1 MKRTTNLLF
10 AILLW
15 LVSSTPVMT
24 QTVNTNRFISINV
37 VKGQQIKLDFAADQA
52 ATPVKIVS
60 GSGEYNPT
68 VGTSWSGMQ
77 NYLADDSVMTVY
89 GDITKFDCSGNYN
102 NVTGIDLSHNTIITW
117 FSCGK
122 NSLQD
127 LIVSSN
133 KALKELYCYNNSIK
147 TLNLDSTTE
156 LTKLSCARNSISSLD
171 LSHNKKLKWLN
182 CSDNRLTGLD
192 VSSNILLEKIICHKN
207 NSLSTQAL
215 DRLYCSLPDRTGT
228 FSGYIEPIYDDSS
241 PNDSVVLATNS
252 QNALDKNWKVKYA
265 FDETD
270 IPATTGSYACT
281 TLHDSVNMDSYIKLN
296 VVRDSVIKL
305 NFAADQAATP
315 IMIVSGSNKYNLTIG
330 TSWVGIQNYLA
341 DDDVMTIYGDI
352 TKFNCSGNGNNIHD
366 ILNVAADTILTELIC
381 TDNNISLLNISRN
394 TQLRKLNC
402 ARNNIIA
409 LNDLA
414 NNVNLT
420 SLDCSNNLL
429 ARLDVSANF
438 LLEKIICHG
447 NIISSNTRLLDIIY
461 CLLPDRSVK
470 TTGYIQPLYDDRS
483 SDLDSVLATNSLNA
497 FNKNWKVS
505 YASDSTD
512 VSPTTGSYVCT
523 EVDTTRYIYLEV
535 KPNETLKLEF
545 LVDNIDDIIT
555 IVSGKNSK
563 TFRGN
568 FSIGQNYDCT
578 FTPDSTSMIIYGNV
592 NELNCIGNG
601 DKITALDI
609 SHNSGVTR
617 LMCDT
622 NNIAWLNLNGQ
633 ALTFLT
639 CSNNRLTNLD
649 VGGCLYLNFLNCSDN
664 QINDIKYLNT
674 LSNLNVLIC
683 NDNRLTSLIVNS
695 NNSTF
700 NSIACENNNFSS
712 TQAFDDLFCSLP
724 PVSCGYLS
732 IIYDSLS
739 NGHTE
744 LLASNKYNA
753 IRKDWIVMYASDSQN
768 IPHTTG
774 TYSCPNTFLDT
785 IVLGV
790 QRGKY
795 IKLRF
800 ASEFDHSQARVI
812 SGSTDTIIQIDTVW
826 TDTLRVMADADSM
839 IILSNIRNINRFS
852 CRDNG
857 ENILSIYISESKF
870 LEELDCANNNIRN
883 LSTISSDYLSKLDC
897 SNNQIKNLY
906 VNTGIST
913 LNCAHNQIE
922 TLFVRDI
929 DSSLEEL
936 DCSDNLI
943 DKLDISNNEKITYLN
958 CSGNNISVL
967 SLSNNPYIETLICAR
982 NNITSLDLMSNDIL
996 ESVDLSNNPQF
1007 CNLNISDTSVLKRIS
1022 LYGCNFSSCGLDSV
1036 FRALPRRLPTDS
1048 AVIFIKD
1055 STATNPGADGCRD
1068 TIASHRNWAVLNF
1081 KGNNSMDTIKN
1092 SFYTCVPN
1100 MNLNRAIRLGVV
1112 SGQTISVAIKAA
1124 ANNTHIRFTCGS
1136 TDTILTVDTSWSYWQ
1151 LPAKADNMVFF
1162 GDITRFNCN
1171 TNGNNITAISTKTNT
1186 ILEELRCIGNSIS
1199 ALDLSHNVELSEL
1212 YCLGNRLTSL
1222 DLSHNHKLTELA
1234 CYDNPQL
1241 QHIDVNGCYPLSRV
1255 VVYGC
1260 NLSDCGLD
1268 SLLRALPRRSSDNKG
1283 KIFIKDGT
1291 STNPG
1296 SGGCQDT
1303 IASHKNWVVLD
1314 YNGGSPDTIANTHYT
1329 CADTP
1334 TDNDRHLTN
1343 ETDIKI
1349 YPNPVA
1355 DILYLSATASTI
1367 HIYDIYGIEVA
1378 RATDTDKVGV
1388 SHLPDGVYIVRA
1400 DGTVAKMVKQ

>member
-215 DRLYCSLPDRTGT
+215 DLLYCSLPDRTGT

-281 TLHDSVNMDSYIKLN
+281 TLHDSVNMDRYITLT
-296 VVRDSVIKL
+296 VADGVGVYLDFRA
-305 NFAADQAATP
+305 AADNTH
-315 IMIVSGSNKYNLTIG
+315 IRIVSGSNIQNITIG
-330 TSWVGIQNYLA
+330 TNWLSLA
-341 DDDVMTIYGDI
+341 SYIADGTEMKIYGDL
-352 TKFNCSGNGNNIHD
+352 TVLDCGNNGANIQALD
-366 ILNVAADTILTELIC
+366 VTKNTALTELYC
-381 TDNNISLLNISRN
+381 HRNQLTALDVTKNTALTVLYCYRNQLTALDVTKNTALTTLYCYENQLTALDVTKNTALTKLYCYENQLTALDVTKNTDLVMLYCNEN
-394 TQLRKLNC
+394 QLT
-402 ARNNIIA
+402 A
-409 LNDLA
+409 
-414 NNVNLT
+414 
-420 SLDCSNNLL
+420 
-429 ARLDVSANF
+429 LDVS
-438 LLEKIICHG
+438 K
-447 NIISSNTRLLDIIY
+447 NTAL
-461 CLLPDRSVK
+461 
-470 TTGYIQPLYDDRS
+470 T
-483 SDLDSVLATNSLNA
+483 VLGCYNN
-497 FNKNWKVS
+497 
-505 YASDSTD
+505 
-512 VSPTTGSYVCT
+512 
-523 EVDTTRYIYLEV
+523 
-535 KPNETLKLEF
+535 
-545 LVDNIDDIIT
+545 
-555 IVSGKNSK
+555 
-563 TFRGN
+563 
-568 FSIGQNYDCT
+568 Q
-578 FTPDSTSMIIYGNV
+578 
-592 NELNCIGNG
+592 
-601 DKITALDI
+601 ITALDI
-609 SHNSGVTR
+609 TKDTVLTTLYCNENQLTTIDVTK
-617 LMCDT
+617 
-622 NNIAWLNLNGQ
+622 NIALTKLYCYKNQLTALDVTKNI
-633 ALTFLT
+633 ALTELY
-639 CSNNRLTNLD
+639 CYENRFTTLD
-649 VGGCLYLNFLNCSDN
+649 VT
-664 QINDIKYLNT
+664 KNT
-674 LSNLNVLIC
+674 AL
-683 NDNRLTSLIVNS
+683 
-695 NNSTF
+695 
-700 NSIACENNNFSS
+700 E
-712 TQAFDDLFCSLP
+712 
-724 PVSCGYLS
+724 
-732 IIYDSLS
+732 
-739 NGHTE
+739 
-744 LLASNKYNA
+744 
-753 IRKDWIVMYASDSQN
+753 
-768 IPHTTG
+768 
-774 TYSCPNTFLDT
+774 
-785 IVLGV
+785 VLGC
-790 QRGKY
+790 Y
-795 IKLRF
+795 
-800 ASEFDHSQARVI
+800 
-812 SGSTDTIIQIDTVW
+812 
-826 TDTLRVMADADSM
+826 
-839 IILSNIRNINRFS
+839 
-852 CRDNG
+852 
-857 ENILSIYISESKF
+857 
-870 LEELDCANNNIRN
+870 
-883 LSTISSDYLSKLDC
+883 
-897 SNNQIKNLY
+897 NNQIKALDVTKNTALTKLY
-906 VNTGIST
+906 
-913 LNCAHNQIE
+913 C
-922 TLFVRDI
+922 
-929 DSSLEEL
+929 
-936 DCSDNLI
+936 
-943 DKLDISNNEKITYLN
+943 Y
-958 CSGNNISVL
+958 
-967 SLSNNPYIETLICAR
+967 
-982 NNITSLDLMSNDIL
+982 
-996 ESVDLSNNPQF
+996 NNPQL
-1007 CNLNISDTSVLKRIS
+1007 NSLNIVGNNAIKNIYI
-1022 LYGCNFSSCGLDSV
+1022 YGCNFSACGLDSI
-1036 FRALPRRLPTDS
+1036 FRDLPQCLPTDS
-1048 AVIFIKD
+1048 AKILIK
-1055 STATNPGADGCRD
+1055 SNASTNPGTDGCRD

-1136 TDTILTVDTSWSYWQ
+1136 TDTILTVGTSWSYWQ
-1151 LPAKADNMVFF
+1151 LPAKADSMVFF

-1186 ILEELRCIGNSIS
+1186 ILEELQCIGNAIS
-1199 ALDLSHNVELSEL
+1199 TLDLSHNVELSEL

-1222 DLSHNHKLTELA
+1222 DLSHNHKLTKLA

-1334 TDNDRHLTN
+1334 TDNDRHPTN

-1355 DILYLSATASTI
+1355 DVLYLSATARTI
-1367 HIYDIYGIEVA
+1367 RVYNIYGIEVA
-1378 RATDTDKVGV
+1378 HATDTDKVGV

-1400 DGTVAKMVKQ
+1400 DGAVAKMVKQ

>member
-68 VGTSWSGMQ
+68 VGTYWSGMQ

-147 TLNLDSTTE
+147 TLDLDSTTE

-215 DRLYCSLPDRTGT
+215 DLLYCSLPDRTGT

-281 TLHDSVNMDSYIKLN
+281 TLHDSVNMDRYITLT
-296 VVRDSVIKL
+296 V
-305 NFAADQAATP
+305 ADGAYIYLDFKAATDNTH
-315 IMIVSGSNKYNLTIG
+315 IRIVSGSNIQNITIG
-330 TSWVGIQNYLA
+330 TDWLSLA
-341 DDDVMTIYGDI
+341 SYIADGTEMKIYGDVTVLDCRNNGANI
-352 TKFNCSGNGNNIHD
+352 QALDVTKNT
-366 ILNVAADTILTELIC
+366 ALTELYC
-381 TDNNISLLNISRN
+381 HRN
-394 TQLRKLNC
+394 QLT
-402 ARNNIIA
+402 A
-409 LNDLA
+409 
-414 NNVNLT
+414 
-420 SLDCSNNLL
+420 
-429 ARLDVSANF
+429 LDVSKNTA
-438 LLEKIICHG
+438 LTVLYCHR
-447 NIISSNTRLLDIIY
+447 NQLTALDVTKNTALTTLYCYENQLTALDITKNTALITLY
-461 CLLPDRSVK
+461 CNGNQLTALDVTK
-470 TTGYIQPLYDDRS
+470 NTALTTLSCYNNQ
-483 SDLDSVLATNSLNA
+483 
-497 FNKNWKVS
+497 
-505 YASDSTD
+505 
-512 VSPTTGSYVCT
+512 
-523 EVDTTRYIYLEV
+523 
-535 KPNETLKLEF
+535 
-545 LVDNIDDIIT
+545 
-555 IVSGKNSK
+555 
-563 TFRGN
+563 
-568 FSIGQNYDCT
+568 
-578 FTPDSTSMIIYGNV
+578 
-592 NELNCIGNG
+592 
-601 DKITALDI
+601 ITALDI
-609 SHNSGVTR
+609 TKDTVLKMLYCNENRITTLDVTKNTA
-617 LMCDT
+617 LTELYCHKNQLTTLDVTKNTDLVMLYCNENQLTALDVSKNTALTILGCYNNQITALDITKDT
-622 NNIAWLNLNGQ
+622 VLTTLYCNENQLTTLDVTKNIALTKLYCYKNQLTALDVTKNI
-633 ALTFLT
+633 ALTELY
-639 CSNNRLTNLD
+639 CYENRFTTLD
-649 VGGCLYLNFLNCSDN
+649 VT
-664 QINDIKYLNT
+664 KNT
-674 LSNLNVLIC
+674 AL
-683 NDNRLTSLIVNS
+683 
-695 NNSTF
+695 
-700 NSIACENNNFSS
+700 E
-712 TQAFDDLFCSLP
+712 
-724 PVSCGYLS
+724 
-732 IIYDSLS
+732 
-739 NGHTE
+739 
-744 LLASNKYNA
+744 
-753 IRKDWIVMYASDSQN
+753 
-768 IPHTTG
+768 
-774 TYSCPNTFLDT
+774 
-785 IVLGV
+785 VLGC
-790 QRGKY
+790 Y
-795 IKLRF
+795 
-800 ASEFDHSQARVI
+800 
-812 SGSTDTIIQIDTVW
+812 
-826 TDTLRVMADADSM
+826 
-839 IILSNIRNINRFS
+839 
-852 CRDNG
+852 
-857 ENILSIYISESKF
+857 
-870 LEELDCANNNIRN
+870 
-883 LSTISSDYLSKLDC
+883 
-897 SNNQIKNLY
+897 NNQIKALDVTKNTALTKLY
-906 VNTGIST
+906 
-913 LNCAHNQIE
+913 C
-922 TLFVRDI
+922 
-929 DSSLEEL
+929 
-936 DCSDNLI
+936 
-943 DKLDISNNEKITYLN
+943 Y
-958 CSGNNISVL
+958 
-967 SLSNNPYIETLICAR
+967 
-982 NNITSLDLMSNDIL
+982 
-996 ESVDLSNNPQF
+996 NNPQL
-1007 CNLNISDTSVLKRIS
+1007 NSLNIVGNNAIKNIYI
-1022 LYGCNFSSCGLDSV
+1022 YGCNFSACGLDSI
-1036 FRALPRRLPTDS
+1036 FRDLPQCLPTDS
-1048 AVIFIKD
+1048 AKILIK
-1055 STATNPGADGCRD
+1055 SNASTNPGTDGCRD

-1136 TDTILTVDTSWSYWQ
+1136 TDTILTVGTSWSYWQ
-1151 LPAKADNMVFF
+1151 LPAKADSMVFF

-1171 TNGNNITAISTKTNT
+1171 TNGNNITAISTKTNP
-1186 ILEELRCIGNSIS
+1186 ILEELQCIGNSIS

-1212 YCLGNRLTSL
+1212 YCLGNQLTSL
-1222 DLSHNHKLTELA
+1222 DLSHNHKLTKLA

-1349 YPNPVA
+1349 YPNPVT

-1400 DGTVAKMVKQ
+1400 DGAVAKMVKQ

>member
-215 DRLYCSLPDRTGT
+215 DLLYCSLPDRTGT

-252 QNALDKNWKVKYA
+252 RNALDKNWKVKYA

-281 TLHDSVNMDSYIKLN
+281 TLHDSVNMDSYITLT
-296 VVRDSVIKL
+296 VADGVGVYLDFRA
-305 NFAADQAATP
+305 AADNTH
-315 IMIVSGSNKYNLTIG
+315 IRIVSGSNIQNITIG
-330 TSWVGIQNYLA
+330 TNWLSLA
-341 DDDVMTIYGDI
+341 SYIADGTEMKIYGDL
-352 TKFNCSGNGNNIHD
+352 TVLDCGNNGANIQALD
-366 ILNVAADTILTELIC
+366 VTKNTALTELYC
-381 TDNNISLLNISRN
+381 HRNQLTALDVTKNTALTVLYCYRNQLTALDVTKNTALTTLYCYENQLTALDVTKNTALTKLYCYENQLTALDVTKNTDLVMLYCNEN
-394 TQLRKLNC
+394 QLT
-402 ARNNIIA
+402 A
-409 LNDLA
+409 
-414 NNVNLT
+414 
-420 SLDCSNNLL
+420 
-429 ARLDVSANF
+429 LDVS
-438 LLEKIICHG
+438 K
-447 NIISSNTRLLDIIY
+447 NTAL
-461 CLLPDRSVK
+461 
-470 TTGYIQPLYDDRS
+470 T
-483 SDLDSVLATNSLNA
+483 VLGCYNN
-497 FNKNWKVS
+497 
-505 YASDSTD
+505 
-512 VSPTTGSYVCT
+512 
-523 EVDTTRYIYLEV
+523 
-535 KPNETLKLEF
+535 
-545 LVDNIDDIIT
+545 
-555 IVSGKNSK
+555 
-563 TFRGN
+563 
-568 FSIGQNYDCT
+568 Q
-578 FTPDSTSMIIYGNV
+578 
-592 NELNCIGNG
+592 
-601 DKITALDI
+601 ITALDI
-609 SHNSGVTR
+609 TKDTVLTTLYCNENQLTTLDVTK
-617 LMCDT
+617 
-622 NNIAWLNLNGQ
+622 NIALTKLYCYKNQLTALDVTKNI
-633 ALTFLT
+633 ALTELY
-639 CSNNRLTNLD
+639 CYENRFTTLD
-649 VGGCLYLNFLNCSDN
+649 VT
-664 QINDIKYLNT
+664 KNT
-674 LSNLNVLIC
+674 AL
-683 NDNRLTSLIVNS
+683 
-695 NNSTF
+695 
-700 NSIACENNNFSS
+700 E
-712 TQAFDDLFCSLP
+712 
-724 PVSCGYLS
+724 
-732 IIYDSLS
+732 
-739 NGHTE
+739 
-744 LLASNKYNA
+744 
-753 IRKDWIVMYASDSQN
+753 
-768 IPHTTG
+768 
-774 TYSCPNTFLDT
+774 
-785 IVLGV
+785 VLGC
-790 QRGKY
+790 Y
-795 IKLRF
+795 
-800 ASEFDHSQARVI
+800 
-812 SGSTDTIIQIDTVW
+812 
-826 TDTLRVMADADSM
+826 
-839 IILSNIRNINRFS
+839 
-852 CRDNG
+852 
-857 ENILSIYISESKF
+857 
-870 LEELDCANNNIRN
+870 
-883 LSTISSDYLSKLDC
+883 
-897 SNNQIKNLY
+897 NNQIKALDVTKNTALTKLY
-906 VNTGIST
+906 
-913 LNCAHNQIE
+913 C
-922 TLFVRDI
+922 
-929 DSSLEEL
+929 
-936 DCSDNLI
+936 
-943 DKLDISNNEKITYLN
+943 Y
-958 CSGNNISVL
+958 
-967 SLSNNPYIETLICAR
+967 
-982 NNITSLDLMSNDIL
+982 
-996 ESVDLSNNPQF
+996 NNPQL
-1007 CNLNISDTSVLKRIS
+1007 NSLNIVGNNAIKNIYI
-1022 LYGCNFSSCGLDSV
+1022 YGCNFSACGLDSI
-1036 FRALPRRLPTDS
+1036 FRDLPQCLPTDS
-1048 AVIFIKD
+1048 AKILIK
-1055 STATNPGADGCRD
+1055 SNASTNPGTDGCRD

-1100 MNLNRAIRLGVV
+1100 MNLNRAIRLRVV

-1151 LPAKADNMVFF
+1151 LPAKADSMVFF

-1171 TNGNNITAISTKTNT
+1171 TNGNNITAISTKTNP
-1186 ILEELRCIGNSIS
+1186 ILEELQCIGNAIS
-1199 ALDLSHNVELSEL
+1199 TLDLSHNVELSEL

-1222 DLSHNHKLTELA
+1222 DLSHNHKLTKLA

-1296 SGGCQDT
+1296 SSGCQDT

-1334 TDNDRHLTN
+1334 TGNDRHLTN
-1343 ETDIKI
+1343 ETDIKT

-1400 DGTVAKMVKQ
+1400 DGAVAKMVKQ

>member
-1 MKRTTNLLF
+1 MKKTTNLLF

-60 GSGEYNPT
+60 GSGEFNPT

-102 NVTGIDLSHNTIITW
+102 NITGIDLSHNTIITW

-147 TLNLDSTTE
+147 TLDLDSTTE

-215 DRLYCSLPDRTGT
+215 DLLYCSLPDRTGT

-270 IPATTGSYACT
+270 IPATTGSYTCT
-281 TLHDSVNMDSYIKLN
+281 TLHDSVNMDRYITLTVADGAYIYLDFKA
-296 VVRDSVIKL
+296 
-305 NFAADQAATP
+305 AADNTH
-315 IMIVSGSNKYNLTIG
+315 IRIVSGSNIQNITIG
-330 TSWVGIQNYLA
+330 TDWLSLA
-341 DDDVMTIYGDI
+341 SYIADGTEMKIYGDVTVLDCRNNGANI
-352 TKFNCSGNGNNIHD
+352 QALDVTKNT
-366 ILNVAADTILTELIC
+366 ALTELYC
-381 TDNNISLLNISRN
+381 HRN
-394 TQLRKLNC
+394 QLT
-402 ARNNIIA
+402 A
-409 LNDLA
+409 
-414 NNVNLT
+414 
-420 SLDCSNNLL
+420 
-429 ARLDVSANF
+429 LDVSKNTA
-438 LLEKIICHG
+438 LTVLYCHR
-447 NIISSNTRLLDIIY
+447 NQLTALDVTKNTALTTLYCYENQLTALDITKNTALITLY
-461 CLLPDRSVK
+461 CNGNQLTALDVTK
-470 TTGYIQPLYDDRS
+470 NTALTTLSCYNNQ
-483 SDLDSVLATNSLNA
+483 
-497 FNKNWKVS
+497 
-505 YASDSTD
+505 
-512 VSPTTGSYVCT
+512 
-523 EVDTTRYIYLEV
+523 
-535 KPNETLKLEF
+535 
-545 LVDNIDDIIT
+545 
-555 IVSGKNSK
+555 
-563 TFRGN
+563 
-568 FSIGQNYDCT
+568 
-578 FTPDSTSMIIYGNV
+578 
-592 NELNCIGNG
+592 
-601 DKITALDI
+601 ITALDI
-609 SHNSGVTR
+609 TKDTVLKMLYCNENRITTLDVTKN
-617 LMCDT
+617 T
-622 NNIAWLNLNGQ
+622 
-633 ALTFLT
+633 ALTELYCHKNQLT
-639 CSNNRLTNLD
+639 TLDVTKNTDLVMLYCNENRLTALD
-649 VGGCLYLNFLNCSDN
+649 VSKNTALTILGCYNNLITALDITKDTVLTTLYCNEN
-664 QINDIKYLNT
+664 QLTT
-674 LSNLNVLIC
+674 LDVTKNIA
-683 NDNRLTSLIVNS
+683 LTKLYCYKNQLTALDVTKN
-695 NNSTF
+695 
-700 NSIACENNNFSS
+700 IA
-712 TQAFDDLFCSLP
+712 L
-724 PVSCGYLS
+724 
-732 IIYDSLS
+732 
-739 NGHTE
+739 TE
-744 LLASNKYNA
+744 LYCYEN
-753 IRKDWIVMYASDSQN
+753 RF
-768 IPHTTG
+768 TTLDV
-774 TYSCPNTFLDT
+774 TKNTALE
-785 IVLGV
+785 VLGC
-790 QRGKY
+790 Y
-795 IKLRF
+795 
-800 ASEFDHSQARVI
+800 
-812 SGSTDTIIQIDTVW
+812 
-826 TDTLRVMADADSM
+826 
-839 IILSNIRNINRFS
+839 
-852 CRDNG
+852 
-857 ENILSIYISESKF
+857 
-870 LEELDCANNNIRN
+870 
-883 LSTISSDYLSKLDC
+883 
-897 SNNQIKNLY
+897 NNQIKALDVTKNTALTKLY
-906 VNTGIST
+906 
-913 LNCAHNQIE
+913 C
-922 TLFVRDI
+922 
-929 DSSLEEL
+929 
-936 DCSDNLI
+936 
-943 DKLDISNNEKITYLN
+943 Y
-958 CSGNNISVL
+958 
-967 SLSNNPYIETLICAR
+967 
-982 NNITSLDLMSNDIL
+982 
-996 ESVDLSNNPQF
+996 NNPQL
-1007 CNLNISDTSVLKRIS
+1007 NSLNIVGNNAIKNIYI
-1022 LYGCNFSSCGLDSV
+1022 YGCNFSACGLDSI
-1036 FRALPRRLPTDS
+1036 FRDLPQCLPTDS
-1048 AVIFIKD
+1048 AKILIK
-1055 STATNPGADGCRD
+1055 SNASTNPGTDGCRD

-1136 TDTILTVDTSWSYWQ
+1136 TDTILTVGTSWSYWQ
-1151 LPAKADNMVFF
+1151 LPAKADSMVFF
-1162 GDITRFNCN
+1162 GDITRFNCSM
-1171 TNGNNITAISTKTNT
+1171 NGNNITAISTKTNP
-1186 ILEELRCIGNSIS
+1186 ILEELQCIGNAIS
-1199 ALDLSHNVELSEL
+1199 TLDLSHNVELSEL

-1334 TDNDRHLTN
+1334 TGNDRHLTN

-1349 YPNPVA
+1349 YPNPVT

-1400 DGTVAKMVKQ
+1400 DGAVAKMVKQ

>member
-1 MKRTTNLLF
+1 MKKTTNLLF

-60 GSGEYNPT
+60 GSGEFNPT

-102 NVTGIDLSHNTIITW
+102 NITGIDLSHNTIITW

-147 TLNLDSTTE
+147 TLDLDSTTE

-215 DRLYCSLPDRTGT
+215 DLLYCSLPDRTGT

-281 TLHDSVNMDSYIKLN
+281 TLHDSVNMNRYITLT
-296 VVRDSVIKL
+296 VADDIYLDFRA
-305 NFAADQAATP
+305 AADNTH
-315 IMIVSGSNKYNLTIG
+315 IRIVSGSNIQNITIG
-330 TSWVGIQNYLA
+330 TNWLSLA
-341 DDDVMTIYGDI
+341 SYIADGTEMKIYGDLTVLDCRNNGANI
-352 TKFNCSGNGNNIHD
+352 QALDVTKNT
-366 ILNVAADTILTELIC
+366 ALTELYC
-381 TDNNISLLNISRN
+381 NENQLTALDVTKN
-394 TQLRKLNC
+394 TALTTLYCYENQLT
-402 ARNNIIA
+402 A
-409 LNDLA
+409 
-414 NNVNLT
+414 
-420 SLDCSNNLL
+420 
-429 ARLDVSANF
+429 LDVS
-438 LLEKIICHG
+438 K
-447 NIISSNTRLLDIIY
+447 NTALTVLYCYRNRLTALDVTKNMALTKLY
-461 CLLPDRSVK
+461 CYENQLTALDVTK
-470 TTGYIQPLYDDRS
+470 NTDLVTLYCNENQLTALDVTKNTALTTLYCYKNQLTALDVTKNT
-483 SDLDSVLATNSLNA
+483 DLVMLYCNENQLTAL
-497 FNKNWKVS
+497 
-505 YASDSTD
+505 D
-512 VSPTTGSYVCT
+512 VSKNTA
-523 EVDTTRYIYLEV
+523 L
-535 KPNETLKLEF
+535 
-545 LVDNIDDIIT
+545 T
-555 IVSGKNSK
+555 ILGCYN
-563 TFRGN
+563 N
-568 FSIGQNYDCT
+568 Q
-578 FTPDSTSMIIYGNV
+578 
-592 NELNCIGNG
+592 
-601 DKITALDI
+601 ITALDI
-609 SHNSGVTR
+609 TKDTVLTTLYCNENQLTTLDVTK
-617 LMCDT
+617 
-622 NNIAWLNLNGQ
+622 NIALTKLYCYKNQLTALDVTKNI
-633 ALTFLT
+633 ALTELY
-639 CSNNRLTNLD
+639 CYENRFTTLD
-649 VGGCLYLNFLNCSDN
+649 VT
-664 QINDIKYLNT
+664 KNT
-674 LSNLNVLIC
+674 AL
-683 NDNRLTSLIVNS
+683 
-695 NNSTF
+695 
-700 NSIACENNNFSS
+700 E
-712 TQAFDDLFCSLP
+712 
-724 PVSCGYLS
+724 
-732 IIYDSLS
+732 
-739 NGHTE
+739 
-744 LLASNKYNA
+744 
-753 IRKDWIVMYASDSQN
+753 
-768 IPHTTG
+768 
-774 TYSCPNTFLDT
+774 
-785 IVLGV
+785 VLGC
-790 QRGKY
+790 Y
-795 IKLRF
+795 
-800 ASEFDHSQARVI
+800 
-812 SGSTDTIIQIDTVW
+812 
-826 TDTLRVMADADSM
+826 
-839 IILSNIRNINRFS
+839 
-852 CRDNG
+852 
-857 ENILSIYISESKF
+857 
-870 LEELDCANNNIRN
+870 
-883 LSTISSDYLSKLDC
+883 
-897 SNNQIKNLY
+897 NNQIKALDVTKNTALTKLY
-906 VNTGIST
+906 
-913 LNCAHNQIE
+913 C
-922 TLFVRDI
+922 
-929 DSSLEEL
+929 
-936 DCSDNLI
+936 
-943 DKLDISNNEKITYLN
+943 Y
-958 CSGNNISVL
+958 
-967 SLSNNPYIETLICAR
+967 
-982 NNITSLDLMSNDIL
+982 
-996 ESVDLSNNPQF
+996 NNPQL
-1007 CNLNISDTSVLKRIS
+1007 NSLNIVGNNAIKNIYI
-1022 LYGCNFSSCGLDSV
+1022 YGCNFSACGLDSI
-1036 FRALPRRLPTDS
+1036 FRDLPQCLPTDS
-1048 AVIFIKD
+1048 AKILIK
-1055 STATNPGADGCRD
+1055 SNASTNPGTDGCRD

-1136 TDTILTVDTSWSYWQ
+1136 TDTILTVGTSWSYWQ
-1151 LPAKADNMVFF
+1151 LPAKADSMVFF

-1171 TNGNNITAISTKTNT
+1171 TNGNNITAISTKTNI
-1186 ILEELRCIGNSIS
+1186 ILEELQCIGNAIS
-1199 ALDLSHNVELSEL
+1199 TLDLSHNVELSEL

-1222 DLSHNHKLTELA
+1222 DLSHNHKLTKLA

-1291 STNPG
+1291 SSNPG

-1378 RATDTDKVGV
+1378 RAIDTDKVGV

>member
-1 MKRTTNLLF
+1 MKKTTNLLF

-215 DRLYCSLPDRTGT
+215 DLLYCSLPDRTGT

-270 IPATTGSYACT
+270 IPATTGSYTCT
-281 TLHDSVNMDSYIKLN
+281 TLHDSVNMDRYITLT
-296 VVRDSVIKL
+296 VADDIYLDFRA
-305 NFAADQAATP
+305 AADNTH
-315 IMIVSGSNKYNLTIG
+315 IRIVSGSNIQNITIG
-330 TSWVGIQNYLA
+330 TNWLSLA
-341 DDDVMTIYGDI
+341 SYIADGTEMKIYGDLTVLDCRNNGANI
-352 TKFNCSGNGNNIHD
+352 QALDVTKNT
-366 ILNVAADTILTELIC
+366 ALTELYC
-381 TDNNISLLNISRN
+381 NENQLTALDVTKN
-394 TQLRKLNC
+394 TALTTLYCYENQLT
-402 ARNNIIA
+402 A
-409 LNDLA
+409 
-414 NNVNLT
+414 
-420 SLDCSNNLL
+420 
-429 ARLDVSANF
+429 LDVSKNTALTVLYCYRNR
-438 LLEKIICHG
+438 LTALDVTKNMALTKLYCYENQLTALDVTKNTDLVTLYCNENQLTALDVTKNTALTTLYCYKNQLTALDVTKNTDLVMLYCNENRITTLDVTKNTALTELYCH
-447 NIISSNTRLLDIIY
+447 
-461 CLLPDRSVK
+461 
-470 TTGYIQPLYDDRS
+470 
-483 SDLDSVLATNSLNA
+483 
-497 FNKNWKVS
+497 KNQLT
-505 YASDSTD
+505 ALD
-512 VSPTTGSYVCT
+512 VSKNTA
-523 EVDTTRYIYLEV
+523 L
-535 KPNETLKLEF
+535 
-545 LVDNIDDIIT
+545 T
-555 IVSGKNSK
+555 ILGCYN
-563 TFRGN
+563 N
-568 FSIGQNYDCT
+568 Q
-578 FTPDSTSMIIYGNV
+578 
-592 NELNCIGNG
+592 
-601 DKITALDI
+601 ITALDI
-609 SHNSGVTR
+609 TKDTVLTTLYCNENQLTTLDVTK
-617 LMCDT
+617 
-622 NNIAWLNLNGQ
+622 NIALTKLYCYKNQLTALDVTKNI
-633 ALTFLT
+633 ALTELY
-639 CSNNRLTNLD
+639 CYENRFTTLD
-649 VGGCLYLNFLNCSDN
+649 VT
-664 QINDIKYLNT
+664 KNT
-674 LSNLNVLIC
+674 AL
-683 NDNRLTSLIVNS
+683 
-695 NNSTF
+695 
-700 NSIACENNNFSS
+700 E
-712 TQAFDDLFCSLP
+712 
-724 PVSCGYLS
+724 
-732 IIYDSLS
+732 
-739 NGHTE
+739 
-744 LLASNKYNA
+744 
-753 IRKDWIVMYASDSQN
+753 
-768 IPHTTG
+768 
-774 TYSCPNTFLDT
+774 
-785 IVLGV
+785 VLGC
-790 QRGKY
+790 Y
-795 IKLRF
+795 
-800 ASEFDHSQARVI
+800 
-812 SGSTDTIIQIDTVW
+812 
-826 TDTLRVMADADSM
+826 
-839 IILSNIRNINRFS
+839 
-852 CRDNG
+852 
-857 ENILSIYISESKF
+857 
-870 LEELDCANNNIRN
+870 
-883 LSTISSDYLSKLDC
+883 
-897 SNNQIKNLY
+897 NNQIKALDVTKNTALTKLY
-906 VNTGIST
+906 
-913 LNCAHNQIE
+913 C
-922 TLFVRDI
+922 
-929 DSSLEEL
+929 
-936 DCSDNLI
+936 
-943 DKLDISNNEKITYLN
+943 Y
-958 CSGNNISVL
+958 
-967 SLSNNPYIETLICAR
+967 
-982 NNITSLDLMSNDIL
+982 
-996 ESVDLSNNPQF
+996 NNPQLN
-1007 CNLNISDTSVLKRIS
+1007 NLNIVGNNAIKNIYI
-1022 LYGCNFSSCGLDSV
+1022 YGCNFSACGLDSI
-1036 FRALPRRLPTDS
+1036 FRDLPQCLPTDS
-1048 AVIFIKD
+1048 AKILIK
-1055 STATNPGADGCRD
+1055 SNASTNPGTDGCRD

-1136 TDTILTVDTSWSYWQ
+1136 TDTILTVGTSWSYWQ
-1151 LPAKADNMVFF
+1151 LPAKADSMVFF

-1171 TNGNNITAISTKTNT
+1171 TNGNNITAISTKTNI
-1186 ILEELRCIGNSIS
+1186 ILEELQCIGNAIS
-1199 ALDLSHNVELSEL
+1199 TLDLSHNVELSEL

-1222 DLSHNHKLTELA
+1222 DLSHNHKLTKLA

-1296 SGGCQDT
+1296 SSGCQDT

-1367 HIYDIYGIEVA
+1367 QIYDIYGIEVA

-1400 DGTVAKMVKQ
+1400 DGAVAKMVKQ

>member
-1 MKRTTNLLF
+1 MKKTTNLLF

-215 DRLYCSLPDRTGT
+215 DLLYCSLPDRTGT

-270 IPATTGSYACT
+270 IPATTGSYTCT
-281 TLHDSVNMDSYIKLN
+281 TLHDSVNMDRYITLT
-296 VVRDSVIKL
+296 VADDIYLDFRA
-305 NFAADQAATP
+305 AADNTH
-315 IMIVSGSNKYNLTIG
+315 IRIVSGSNIQNITIG
-330 TSWVGIQNYLA
+330 TNWLSLA
-341 DDDVMTIYGDI
+341 SYIADGTEMKIYGDLTVLDCRNNGANI
-352 TKFNCSGNGNNIHD
+352 QALDVTKNT
-366 ILNVAADTILTELIC
+366 ALTELYC
-381 TDNNISLLNISRN
+381 NENQLTALDVTKN
-394 TQLRKLNC
+394 TALTTLYCYENQLT
-402 ARNNIIA
+402 A
-409 LNDLA
+409 
-414 NNVNLT
+414 
-420 SLDCSNNLL
+420 
-429 ARLDVSANF
+429 LDVSKNTALTVLYCYRNR
-438 LLEKIICHG
+438 LTALDVTKNMALTKLYCYENQLTALDVTKNTDLVTLYCNENQLTALDVTKNTALTTLYCYKNQLTALDVTKNTDLVMLYCNENRITTLDVTKNTALTELYCH
-447 NIISSNTRLLDIIY
+447 
-461 CLLPDRSVK
+461 
-470 TTGYIQPLYDDRS
+470 
-483 SDLDSVLATNSLNA
+483 
-497 FNKNWKVS
+497 KNQLT
-505 YASDSTD
+505 ALD
-512 VSPTTGSYVCT
+512 VSKNTALTTLYCYKNQLTALDVTKNTDLVMLYC
-523 EVDTTRYIYLEV
+523 
-535 KPNETLKLEF
+535 NENQLTALDVSKNTAL
-545 LVDNIDDIIT
+545 T
-555 IVSGKNSK
+555 ILGCYN
-563 TFRGN
+563 N
-568 FSIGQNYDCT
+568 Q
-578 FTPDSTSMIIYGNV
+578 
-592 NELNCIGNG
+592 
-601 DKITALDI
+601 ITALDI
-609 SHNSGVTR
+609 TKDTVLTTLYCNENQLTTLDVTK
-617 LMCDT
+617 
-622 NNIAWLNLNGQ
+622 NIALTKLYCYKNQLTALDVTKNI
-633 ALTFLT
+633 ALTELY
-639 CSNNRLTNLD
+639 CYENRFTTLD
-649 VGGCLYLNFLNCSDN
+649 VT
-664 QINDIKYLNT
+664 KNT
-674 LSNLNVLIC
+674 AL
-683 NDNRLTSLIVNS
+683 
-695 NNSTF
+695 
-700 NSIACENNNFSS
+700 E
-712 TQAFDDLFCSLP
+712 
-724 PVSCGYLS
+724 
-732 IIYDSLS
+732 
-739 NGHTE
+739 
-744 LLASNKYNA
+744 
-753 IRKDWIVMYASDSQN
+753 
-768 IPHTTG
+768 
-774 TYSCPNTFLDT
+774 
-785 IVLGV
+785 VLGC
-790 QRGKY
+790 Y
-795 IKLRF
+795 
-800 ASEFDHSQARVI
+800 
-812 SGSTDTIIQIDTVW
+812 
-826 TDTLRVMADADSM
+826 
-839 IILSNIRNINRFS
+839 
-852 CRDNG
+852 
-857 ENILSIYISESKF
+857 
-870 LEELDCANNNIRN
+870 
-883 LSTISSDYLSKLDC
+883 
-897 SNNQIKNLY
+897 NNQIKALDVTKNTALTKLY
-906 VNTGIST
+906 
-913 LNCAHNQIE
+913 C
-922 TLFVRDI
+922 
-929 DSSLEEL
+929 
-936 DCSDNLI
+936 
-943 DKLDISNNEKITYLN
+943 Y
-958 CSGNNISVL
+958 
-967 SLSNNPYIETLICAR
+967 
-982 NNITSLDLMSNDIL
+982 
-996 ESVDLSNNPQF
+996 NNPQLN
-1007 CNLNISDTSVLKRIS
+1007 NLNIVGNNAIKNIYI
-1022 LYGCNFSSCGLDSV
+1022 YGCNFSACGLDSI
-1036 FRALPRRLPTDS
+1036 FRDLPQCLPTDS
-1048 AVIFIKD
+1048 AKILIK
-1055 STATNPGADGCRD
+1055 SNASTNPGTDGCRD

-1136 TDTILTVDTSWSYWQ
+1136 TDTILTVGTSWSYWQ
-1151 LPAKADNMVFF
+1151 LPAKADSMVFF

-1171 TNGNNITAISTKTNT
+1171 TNGNNITAISTKTNI
-1186 ILEELRCIGNSIS
+1186 ILEELQCIGNAIS
-1199 ALDLSHNVELSEL
+1199 TLDLSHNVELSEL

-1222 DLSHNHKLTELA
+1222 DLSHNHKLTKLA

-1296 SGGCQDT
+1296 SSGCQDT

-1367 HIYDIYGIEVA
+1367 QIYDIYGIEVA

-1400 DGTVAKMVKQ
+1400 DGAVAKMVKQ

>member
-1 MKRTTNLLF
+1 MKKTTNLLF

-60 GSGEYNPT
+60 GSGEFNPT

-102 NVTGIDLSHNTIITW
+102 NITGIDLSHNTIITW

-147 TLNLDSTTE
+147 TLDLDSTTE

-215 DRLYCSLPDRTGT
+215 DLLYCSLPDRTGT

-270 IPATTGSYACT
+270 IPATTGSYTCT
-281 TLHDSVNMDSYIKLN
+281 TLHDSVNMNRYITLT
-296 VVRDSVIKL
+296 VADDIYLDFRA
-305 NFAADQAATP
+305 AADNTH
-315 IMIVSGSNKYNLTIG
+315 IRIVSGSNIQNITIG
-330 TSWVGIQNYLA
+330 TNWLSLA
-341 DDDVMTIYGDI
+341 SYIADGTEMKIYGDLTVLDCRNNGANI
-352 TKFNCSGNGNNIHD
+352 QALDVTKNT
-366 ILNVAADTILTELIC
+366 ALTELYC
-381 TDNNISLLNISRN
+381 NENQLTALDVTKN
-394 TQLRKLNC
+394 TALTTLYCYENQLT
-402 ARNNIIA
+402 A
-409 LNDLA
+409 
-414 NNVNLT
+414 
-420 SLDCSNNLL
+420 
-429 ARLDVSANF
+429 LDVSKNTALTVLYCYRNR
-438 LLEKIICHG
+438 LTALDVTKNMALTKLYCYENQLTALDVTKNTDLVTLYCNENQLTALDVTKNTALTTLYCYKNQLTALDVTKNTDLVMLYCNENRITTLDVTKNTALTELYCH
-447 NIISSNTRLLDIIY
+447 
-461 CLLPDRSVK
+461 
-470 TTGYIQPLYDDRS
+470 
-483 SDLDSVLATNSLNA
+483 
-497 FNKNWKVS
+497 KNQLT
-505 YASDSTD
+505 ALD
-512 VSPTTGSYVCT
+512 VSKNTALTTLYCYKNQLTALDVTKNTDLVMLYC
-523 EVDTTRYIYLEV
+523 
-535 KPNETLKLEF
+535 NENQLTAL
-545 LVDNIDDIIT
+545 D
-555 IVSGKNSK
+555 VSKN
-563 TFRGN
+563 TALTVLGCYN
-568 FSIGQNYDCT
+568 NQ
-578 FTPDSTSMIIYGNV
+578 
-592 NELNCIGNG
+592 
-601 DKITALDI
+601 ITALDI
-609 SHNSGVTR
+609 TKDTVLTTLYCNENQLTTLDVTK
-617 LMCDT
+617 
-622 NNIAWLNLNGQ
+622 NIALTKLYCYKNQLTALDVTKNI
-633 ALTFLT
+633 ALTELY
-639 CSNNRLTNLD
+639 CYENRFTTLD
-649 VGGCLYLNFLNCSDN
+649 VT
-664 QINDIKYLNT
+664 KNT
-674 LSNLNVLIC
+674 AL
-683 NDNRLTSLIVNS
+683 
-695 NNSTF
+695 
-700 NSIACENNNFSS
+700 E
-712 TQAFDDLFCSLP
+712 
-724 PVSCGYLS
+724 
-732 IIYDSLS
+732 
-739 NGHTE
+739 
-744 LLASNKYNA
+744 
-753 IRKDWIVMYASDSQN
+753 
-768 IPHTTG
+768 
-774 TYSCPNTFLDT
+774 
-785 IVLGV
+785 VLGC
-790 QRGKY
+790 Y
-795 IKLRF
+795 
-800 ASEFDHSQARVI
+800 
-812 SGSTDTIIQIDTVW
+812 
-826 TDTLRVMADADSM
+826 
-839 IILSNIRNINRFS
+839 
-852 CRDNG
+852 
-857 ENILSIYISESKF
+857 
-870 LEELDCANNNIRN
+870 
-883 LSTISSDYLSKLDC
+883 
-897 SNNQIKNLY
+897 NNQIKALDVTKNTALTKLY
-906 VNTGIST
+906 
-913 LNCAHNQIE
+913 C
-922 TLFVRDI
+922 
-929 DSSLEEL
+929 
-936 DCSDNLI
+936 
-943 DKLDISNNEKITYLN
+943 Y
-958 CSGNNISVL
+958 
-967 SLSNNPYIETLICAR
+967 
-982 NNITSLDLMSNDIL
+982 
-996 ESVDLSNNPQF
+996 NNPQL
-1007 CNLNISDTSVLKRIS
+1007 NSLNIVGNNAIKNIYI
-1022 LYGCNFSSCGLDSV
+1022 YGCNFSACGLDSI
-1036 FRALPRRLPTDS
+1036 FRDLPQCLPTDS
-1048 AVIFIKD
+1048 AKILIK
-1055 STATNPGADGCRD
+1055 SNASTNPGTDGCRD

-1136 TDTILTVDTSWSYWQ
+1136 TDTILTVGTSWSYWQ
-1151 LPAKADNMVFF
+1151 LPAKADSMVFF

-1334 TDNDRHLTN
+1334 TDNDRHPTN

-1355 DILYLSATASTI
+1355 DVLYLSATARTI
-1367 HIYDIYGIEVA
+1367 RVYNIYGIEVA
-1378 RATDTDKVGV
+1378 HATDTDKVGV

-1400 DGTVAKMVKQ
+1400 DGAVAKMVKQ

>member
-102 NVTGIDLSHNTIITW
+102 NITGIDLSHNTIITW

-270 IPATTGSYACT
+270 IPATTGSYTCT
-281 TLHDSVNMDSYIKLN
+281 TLHDSVNMDSYITLT
-296 VVRDSVIKL
+296 VADGAYIYLDFRA
-305 NFAADQAATP
+305 AADNTH
-315 IMIVSGSNKYNLTIG
+315 IRIVSGSNIQNITIG
-330 TSWVGIQNYLA
+330 TDWLSLA
-341 DDDVMTIYGDI
+341 SYIADGTEMKIYGDVTVLDCRNNGANI
-352 TKFNCSGNGNNIHD
+352 QALDVTKNT
-366 ILNVAADTILTELIC
+366 ALTELYC
-381 TDNNISLLNISRN
+381 HRN
-394 TQLRKLNC
+394 QLT
-402 ARNNIIA
+402 A
-409 LNDLA
+409 
-414 NNVNLT
+414 
-420 SLDCSNNLL
+420 
-429 ARLDVSANF
+429 LDVSKNTA
-438 LLEKIICHG
+438 LTVLYCHR
-447 NIISSNTRLLDIIY
+447 NQLTALDVTKNTALTTLYCYENQLTALDITKNTALITLY
-461 CLLPDRSVK
+461 CNGNQLTALDVTK
-470 TTGYIQPLYDDRS
+470 NTALTTLSCYNNQ
-483 SDLDSVLATNSLNA
+483 
-497 FNKNWKVS
+497 
-505 YASDSTD
+505 
-512 VSPTTGSYVCT
+512 
-523 EVDTTRYIYLEV
+523 
-535 KPNETLKLEF
+535 
-545 LVDNIDDIIT
+545 
-555 IVSGKNSK
+555 
-563 TFRGN
+563 
-568 FSIGQNYDCT
+568 
-578 FTPDSTSMIIYGNV
+578 
-592 NELNCIGNG
+592 
-601 DKITALDI
+601 ITALDI
-609 SHNSGVTR
+609 TKDTVLKMLYCNENRITTLDVTKN
-617 LMCDT
+617 T
-622 NNIAWLNLNGQ
+622 
-633 ALTFLT
+633 ALTELYCHKNQLT
-639 CSNNRLTNLD
+639 TLDVTKNTDLVMLYCNENRLTALD
-649 VGGCLYLNFLNCSDN
+649 VTKNTALTTLYCNEN
-664 QINDIKYLNT
+664 Q
-674 LSNLNVLIC
+674 
-683 NDNRLTSLIVNS
+683 LTSLDVSKNTALITLYCYKNQLTALDVTKNTDLVMLYCNENQLTALDVS
-695 NNSTF
+695 KNTALTILGCYNNQITALDITKDTVLTTLYC
-700 NSIACENNNFSS
+700 NENQLTTLDVTKNIALTKLYCYKNQLTALDVTKNI
-712 TQAFDDLFCSLP
+712 AL
-724 PVSCGYLS
+724 
-732 IIYDSLS
+732 
-739 NGHTE
+739 TE
-744 LLASNKYNA
+744 LYCYEN
-753 IRKDWIVMYASDSQN
+753 RF
-768 IPHTTG
+768 TTLDV
-774 TYSCPNTFLDT
+774 TKNTALE
-785 IVLGV
+785 VLGC
-790 QRGKY
+790 Y
-795 IKLRF
+795 
-800 ASEFDHSQARVI
+800 
-812 SGSTDTIIQIDTVW
+812 
-826 TDTLRVMADADSM
+826 
-839 IILSNIRNINRFS
+839 
-852 CRDNG
+852 
-857 ENILSIYISESKF
+857 
-870 LEELDCANNNIRN
+870 
-883 LSTISSDYLSKLDC
+883 
-897 SNNQIKNLY
+897 NNQIKALDVTKNTALTKLY
-906 VNTGIST
+906 
-913 LNCAHNQIE
+913 C
-922 TLFVRDI
+922 
-929 DSSLEEL
+929 
-936 DCSDNLI
+936 
-943 DKLDISNNEKITYLN
+943 Y
-958 CSGNNISVL
+958 
-967 SLSNNPYIETLICAR
+967 
-982 NNITSLDLMSNDIL
+982 
-996 ESVDLSNNPQF
+996 NNPQL
-1007 CNLNISDTSVLKRIS
+1007 NSLNIVGNNAIKNIYI
-1022 LYGCNFSSCGLDSV
+1022 YGCNFSACGLDSI
-1036 FRALPRRLPTDS
+1036 FRDLPQCLPTDS
-1048 AVIFIKD
+1048 AKILIK
-1055 STATNPGADGCRD
+1055 SNASTNPGTDGCRD

-1100 MNLNRAIRLGVV
+1100 MNLNRAIRLGVA

-1136 TDTILTVDTSWSYWQ
+1136 TDTILTVGTSWSYWQ
-1151 LPAKADNMVFF
+1151 LPAKADSMVFF
-1162 GDITRFNCN
+1162 GDITRFNCSM
-1171 TNGNNITAISTKTNT
+1171 NGNNITAISTKTNP
-1186 ILEELRCIGNSIS
+1186 ILEELQCIGNAIS
-1199 ALDLSHNVELSEL
+1199 TLDLSHNVELSEL

-1222 DLSHNHKLTELA
+1222 DLSHNHKLTKLA

-1329 CADTP
+1329 CAGNLNLNRAIRLGVVSGQTISVAIKAAANNTHIRVISGATDTILTVGLSWKPLQLPARADSMVFFGDITRFNCNTNGNNITAISTKTNTILEELRCIGNAISTLDLSHNVELSELYCLGNRLTSLDLSHNHKLTELACYDNPQLQHIDVNGCYPLSRVVVYGCNLSDCGLDSLLRALPRRSSDNKGKIFIKDGTSTNPGSSGCQDTIASHKNWVVLDYNGGSPDTIANTHYTCADTP

-1378 RATDTDKVGV
+1378 RAIDTDKVGV

>member
-1 MKRTTNLLF
+1 MKKTTNLLF

-60 GSGEYNPT
+60 GSGEFNPT

-207 NSLSTQAL
+207 NSLSAQAL
-215 DRLYCSLPDRTGT
+215 DLLYCSLPDRTGT

-252 QNALDKNWKVKYA
+252 QNALNKNWKVKYA

-281 TLHDSVNMDSYIKLN
+281 TLHDSVNMDRYITLT
-296 VVRDSVIKL
+296 VADGVGVYLDFRA
-305 NFAADQAATP
+305 AADNTH
-315 IMIVSGSNKYNLTIG
+315 IRIVSGSNIQNITIG
-330 TSWVGIQNYLA
+330 TNWLSLA
-341 DDDVMTIYGDI
+341 SYIADGTEMKIYGDL
-352 TKFNCSGNGNNIHD
+352 TVLDCGNNGANIQALD
-366 ILNVAADTILTELIC
+366 VTKNTALTELYC
-381 TDNNISLLNISRN
+381 HRN
-394 TQLRKLNC
+394 QLT
-402 ARNNIIA
+402 A
-409 LNDLA
+409 LDVTKNTA
-414 NNVNLT
+414 LT
-420 SLDCSNNLL
+420 TLYCYENQLT
-429 ARLDVSANF
+429 ALDVS
-438 LLEKIICHG
+438 K
-447 NIISSNTRLLDIIY
+447 NTAL
-461 CLLPDRSVK
+461 
-470 TTGYIQPLYDDRS
+470 T
-483 SDLDSVLATNSLNA
+483 VLGCYNN
-497 FNKNWKVS
+497 
-505 YASDSTD
+505 
-512 VSPTTGSYVCT
+512 
-523 EVDTTRYIYLEV
+523 
-535 KPNETLKLEF
+535 
-545 LVDNIDDIIT
+545 
-555 IVSGKNSK
+555 
-563 TFRGN
+563 
-568 FSIGQNYDCT
+568 Q
-578 FTPDSTSMIIYGNV
+578 
-592 NELNCIGNG
+592 
-601 DKITALDI
+601 ITALDI
-609 SHNSGVTR
+609 TKDTVLTTLYCNENQLTTLDVTK
-617 LMCDT
+617 
-622 NNIAWLNLNGQ
+622 NIALTKLYCYKNQLTALDVTKNI
-633 ALTFLT
+633 ALTELY
-639 CSNNRLTNLD
+639 CNENRLTALD
-649 VGGCLYLNFLNCSDN
+649 
-664 QINDIKYLNT
+664 ITKNT
-674 LSNLNVLIC
+674 AL
-683 NDNRLTSLIVNS
+683 
-695 NNSTF
+695 
-700 NSIACENNNFSS
+700 E
-712 TQAFDDLFCSLP
+712 
-724 PVSCGYLS
+724 
-732 IIYDSLS
+732 
-739 NGHTE
+739 
-744 LLASNKYNA
+744 
-753 IRKDWIVMYASDSQN
+753 
-768 IPHTTG
+768 
-774 TYSCPNTFLDT
+774 
-785 IVLGV
+785 VLGC
-790 QRGKY
+790 Y
-795 IKLRF
+795 
-800 ASEFDHSQARVI
+800 
-812 SGSTDTIIQIDTVW
+812 
-826 TDTLRVMADADSM
+826 
-839 IILSNIRNINRFS
+839 
-852 CRDNG
+852 
-857 ENILSIYISESKF
+857 
-870 LEELDCANNNIRN
+870 
-883 LSTISSDYLSKLDC
+883 
-897 SNNQIKNLY
+897 NNQIKALDVTKNTALTKLY
-906 VNTGIST
+906 
-913 LNCAHNQIE
+913 C
-922 TLFVRDI
+922 
-929 DSSLEEL
+929 
-936 DCSDNLI
+936 
-943 DKLDISNNEKITYLN
+943 Y
-958 CSGNNISVL
+958 
-967 SLSNNPYIETLICAR
+967 
-982 NNITSLDLMSNDIL
+982 
-996 ESVDLSNNPQF
+996 NNPQL
-1007 CNLNISDTSVLKRIS
+1007 NSLNIVGNNAIKNIYI
-1022 LYGCNFSSCGLDSV
+1022 YGCNFSACGLDSI
-1036 FRALPRRLPTDS
+1036 FRDLPQCLPTDS
-1048 AVIFIKD
+1048 AKILIK
-1055 STATNPGADGCRD
+1055 SNASTNPGTDGCRD

-1151 LPAKADNMVFF
+1151 LPAKADSMVFF
-1162 GDITRFNCN
+1162 GDITRFNCSM
-1171 TNGNNITAISTKTNT
+1171 NGNNITAISTKTNP
-1186 ILEELRCIGNSIS
+1186 ILEELQCIGNAIS
-1199 ALDLSHNVELSEL
+1199 TLDLSHNVELSEL

-1296 SGGCQDT
+1296 SSGCQDT

-1378 RATDTDKVGV
+1378 RAIDTDKVGV

>member
-1 MKRTTNLLF
+1 MKKTTNLLF

-52 ATPVKIVS
+52 VTPVKIVS
-60 GSGEYNPT
+60 GSGEFNPT

-215 DRLYCSLPDRTGT
+215 DLLYCSLPDRTGT

-281 TLHDSVNMDSYIKLN
+281 TLHDSVNMDRYITLT
-296 VVRDSVIKL
+296 VADGVGVYLDFRA
-305 NFAADQAATP
+305 AADNTH
-315 IMIVSGSNKYNLTIG
+315 IRIVSGSNIQNITIG
-330 TSWVGIQNYLA
+330 TNWLSLA
-341 DDDVMTIYGDI
+341 SYIADGTEMKIYGDL
-352 TKFNCSGNGNNIHD
+352 TVLDCGNNGANIQALD
-366 ILNVAADTILTELIC
+366 VTKNTALTELYC
-381 TDNNISLLNISRN
+381 HRNQLTALDVTKNTALTVLYCYRNQLTALDVTKNTALTTLYCYENQLTALDVTKNTALTKLYCYENQLTALDVTKNTDLVMLYCNEN
-394 TQLRKLNC
+394 QLT
-402 ARNNIIA
+402 A
-409 LNDLA
+409 
-414 NNVNLT
+414 
-420 SLDCSNNLL
+420 
-429 ARLDVSANF
+429 LDVS
-438 LLEKIICHG
+438 K
-447 NIISSNTRLLDIIY
+447 NTAL
-461 CLLPDRSVK
+461 
-470 TTGYIQPLYDDRS
+470 T
-483 SDLDSVLATNSLNA
+483 VLGCYNN
-497 FNKNWKVS
+497 
-505 YASDSTD
+505 
-512 VSPTTGSYVCT
+512 
-523 EVDTTRYIYLEV
+523 
-535 KPNETLKLEF
+535 
-545 LVDNIDDIIT
+545 
-555 IVSGKNSK
+555 
-563 TFRGN
+563 
-568 FSIGQNYDCT
+568 Q
-578 FTPDSTSMIIYGNV
+578 
-592 NELNCIGNG
+592 
-601 DKITALDI
+601 ITALDI
-609 SHNSGVTR
+609 TKDTVLTTLYCNENQLTTLDVTK
-617 LMCDT
+617 
-622 NNIAWLNLNGQ
+622 NIALTKLYCYKNQLTALDVTKNI
-633 ALTFLT
+633 ALTELY
-639 CSNNRLTNLD
+639 CYENRFTTLD
-649 VGGCLYLNFLNCSDN
+649 VT
-664 QINDIKYLNT
+664 KNT
-674 LSNLNVLIC
+674 AL
-683 NDNRLTSLIVNS
+683 
-695 NNSTF
+695 
-700 NSIACENNNFSS
+700 E
-712 TQAFDDLFCSLP
+712 
-724 PVSCGYLS
+724 
-732 IIYDSLS
+732 
-739 NGHTE
+739 
-744 LLASNKYNA
+744 
-753 IRKDWIVMYASDSQN
+753 
-768 IPHTTG
+768 
-774 TYSCPNTFLDT
+774 
-785 IVLGV
+785 VLGC
-790 QRGKY
+790 Y
-795 IKLRF
+795 
-800 ASEFDHSQARVI
+800 
-812 SGSTDTIIQIDTVW
+812 
-826 TDTLRVMADADSM
+826 
-839 IILSNIRNINRFS
+839 
-852 CRDNG
+852 
-857 ENILSIYISESKF
+857 
-870 LEELDCANNNIRN
+870 
-883 LSTISSDYLSKLDC
+883 
-897 SNNQIKNLY
+897 NNQIKALDVTKNTALTKLY
-906 VNTGIST
+906 
-913 LNCAHNQIE
+913 C
-922 TLFVRDI
+922 
-929 DSSLEEL
+929 
-936 DCSDNLI
+936 
-943 DKLDISNNEKITYLN
+943 Y
-958 CSGNNISVL
+958 
-967 SLSNNPYIETLICAR
+967 
-982 NNITSLDLMSNDIL
+982 
-996 ESVDLSNNPQF
+996 NNPQL
-1007 CNLNISDTSVLKRIS
+1007 NSLNIVGNNAIKNIYI
-1022 LYGCNFSSCGLDSV
+1022 YGCNFSACGLDSI
-1036 FRALPRRLPTDS
+1036 FRDLPQCLPTDS
-1048 AVIFIKD
+1048 AKILIK
-1055 STATNPGADGCRD
+1055 SNASTNPGTDGCRD

-1100 MNLNRAIRLGVV
+1100 MNLNRAIRLRVV

-1151 LPAKADNMVFF
+1151 LPAKADSMVFF

-1171 TNGNNITAISTKTNT
+1171 TNGNNITAISTKTNP
-1186 ILEELRCIGNSIS
+1186 ILEELQCIGNAIS
-1199 ALDLSHNVELSEL
+1199 TLNLSHNVELSEL

-1222 DLSHNHKLTELA
+1222 DLSHNHKLTKLA

-1334 TDNDRHLTN
+1334 TGNDRHLTN

-1349 YPNPVA
+1349 YPNPVT

-1400 DGTVAKMVKQ
+1400 DGAVAKMVKQ

>member
-37 VKGQQIKLDFAADQA
+37 VNGQQIKLDFAADQV

-60 GSGEYNPT
+60 GSGEYNLT
-68 VGTSWSGMQ
+68 VGTSWVGTQ
-77 NYLADDSVMTVY
+77 KYLADDSVMTVY

-147 TLNLDSTTE
+147 TLNLDSITE

-215 DRLYCSLPDRTGT
+215 DLLYCSLPDRTGT

-252 QNALDKNWKVKYA
+252 RNALDKNWKVKYA
-265 FDETD
+265 FDDTD
-270 IPATTGSYACT
+270 IPATTGSYTCT
-281 TLHDSVNMDSYIKLN
+281 TLHDSVNMDRYITLT
-296 VVRDSVIKL
+296 VADGAYIYLDFRA
-305 NFAADQAATP
+305 AADNTH
-315 IMIVSGSNKYNLTIG
+315 IRIVSGSNIQNITIG
-330 TSWVGIQNYLA
+330 TDWLSLA
-341 DDDVMTIYGDI
+341 SYIADGTEMKIYGDVTVLDCRNNGANI
-352 TKFNCSGNGNNIHD
+352 QALDVTKNT
-366 ILNVAADTILTELIC
+366 ALTELYC
-381 TDNNISLLNISRN
+381 HRN
-394 TQLRKLNC
+394 QLT
-402 ARNNIIA
+402 A
-409 LNDLA
+409 
-414 NNVNLT
+414 
-420 SLDCSNNLL
+420 
-429 ARLDVSANF
+429 LDVSKNTA
-438 LLEKIICHG
+438 LTVLYCHR
-447 NIISSNTRLLDIIY
+447 NQLTALDVTKNTALTTLYCYENQLTALDITKNTALITLY
-461 CLLPDRSVK
+461 CNGNQLTAL
-470 TTGYIQPLYDDRS
+470 
-483 SDLDSVLATNSLNA
+483 
-497 FNKNWKVS
+497 
-505 YASDSTD
+505 D
-512 VSPTTGSYVCT
+512 VSKNTALTTLSCY
-523 EVDTTRYIYLEV
+523 
-535 KPNETLKLEF
+535 N
-545 LVDNIDDIIT
+545 N
-555 IVSGKNSK
+555 
-563 TFRGN
+563 
-568 FSIGQNYDCT
+568 Q
-578 FTPDSTSMIIYGNV
+578 
-592 NELNCIGNG
+592 
-601 DKITALDI
+601 ITALDI
-609 SHNSGVTR
+609 TKDTVLKMLYCNENRITTLDVTKNTA
-617 LMCDT
+617 LTELYCHKNQLTTLDVTKNTDLVMLYCNENQLTALDVSKNTALTILGCYNNQITALDITKDT
-622 NNIAWLNLNGQ
+622 VLTTLYCNENQLTTLDVTKNIALTKLYCYKNQLTALDVTKNI
-633 ALTFLT
+633 ALTELY
-639 CSNNRLTNLD
+639 CYENRFTTLD
-649 VGGCLYLNFLNCSDN
+649 VT
-664 QINDIKYLNT
+664 KNT
-674 LSNLNVLIC
+674 AL
-683 NDNRLTSLIVNS
+683 
-695 NNSTF
+695 
-700 NSIACENNNFSS
+700 E
-712 TQAFDDLFCSLP
+712 
-724 PVSCGYLS
+724 
-732 IIYDSLS
+732 
-739 NGHTE
+739 
-744 LLASNKYNA
+744 
-753 IRKDWIVMYASDSQN
+753 
-768 IPHTTG
+768 
-774 TYSCPNTFLDT
+774 
-785 IVLGV
+785 VLGC
-790 QRGKY
+790 Y
-795 IKLRF
+795 
-800 ASEFDHSQARVI
+800 
-812 SGSTDTIIQIDTVW
+812 
-826 TDTLRVMADADSM
+826 
-839 IILSNIRNINRFS
+839 
-852 CRDNG
+852 
-857 ENILSIYISESKF
+857 
-870 LEELDCANNNIRN
+870 
-883 LSTISSDYLSKLDC
+883 
-897 SNNQIKNLY
+897 NNQIKALDVTKNTALTKLY
-906 VNTGIST
+906 
-913 LNCAHNQIE
+913 C
-922 TLFVRDI
+922 
-929 DSSLEEL
+929 
-936 DCSDNLI
+936 
-943 DKLDISNNEKITYLN
+943 Y
-958 CSGNNISVL
+958 
-967 SLSNNPYIETLICAR
+967 
-982 NNITSLDLMSNDIL
+982 
-996 ESVDLSNNPQF
+996 NNPQL
-1007 CNLNISDTSVLKRIS
+1007 NSLNIVGNNAIKNIYI
-1022 LYGCNFSSCGLDSV
+1022 YGCNFSACGLDSI
-1036 FRALPRRLPTDS
+1036 FRDLPQCLPTDS
-1048 AVIFIKD
+1048 AKILIK
-1055 STATNPGADGCRD
+1055 SNASTNPGTDGCRD

-1124 ANNTHIRFTCGS
+1124 ANNTHIRVISGA
-1136 TDTILTVDTSWSYWQ
+1136 TDTILTVGLSWKSLQ
-1151 LPAKADNMVFF
+1151 LPARADSMVFF

-1303 IASHKNWVVLD
+1303 SASHKNWVVLD
-1314 YNGGSPDTIANTHYT
+1314 YNGGSPDTIANTLYT

-1334 TDNDRHLTN
+1334 TGNDRHPTN

-1349 YPNPVA
+1349 YPNPVT

-1400 DGTVAKMVKQ
+1400 DGAVAKMVKQ

>member
-1 MKRTTNLLF
+1 MKKTTNLLF

-60 GSGEYNPT
+60 GSGEFNPT

-207 NSLSTQAL
+207 NSLSAQAL
-215 DRLYCSLPDRTGT
+215 DLLYCSLPDRTGT

-252 QNALDKNWKVKYA
+252 QNALNKNWKVKYA

-281 TLHDSVNMDSYIKLN
+281 TLHDSVNMDRYITLT
-296 VVRDSVIKL
+296 VADGVGVYLDFRA
-305 NFAADQAATP
+305 AADNTH
-315 IMIVSGSNKYNLTIG
+315 IRIVSGSNIQNITIG
-330 TSWVGIQNYLA
+330 TNWLSLA
-341 DDDVMTIYGDI
+341 SYIADGTEMKIYGDL
-352 TKFNCSGNGNNIHD
+352 TVLDCGNNGANIQALD
-366 ILNVAADTILTELIC
+366 VTKNTALTELYC
-381 TDNNISLLNISRN
+381 HRNQLTALDVTKNTALTTLYCYENQLTALDVTKNTALTTLYCYENQLTALDVTKNTALTKLYCYENQLTALDVTKNTDLVMLYCNEN
-394 TQLRKLNC
+394 QLT
-402 ARNNIIA
+402 A
-409 LNDLA
+409 
-414 NNVNLT
+414 
-420 SLDCSNNLL
+420 
-429 ARLDVSANF
+429 LDVS
-438 LLEKIICHG
+438 K
-447 NIISSNTRLLDIIY
+447 NTAL
-461 CLLPDRSVK
+461 
-470 TTGYIQPLYDDRS
+470 T
-483 SDLDSVLATNSLNA
+483 VLGCYNN
-497 FNKNWKVS
+497 
-505 YASDSTD
+505 
-512 VSPTTGSYVCT
+512 
-523 EVDTTRYIYLEV
+523 
-535 KPNETLKLEF
+535 
-545 LVDNIDDIIT
+545 
-555 IVSGKNSK
+555 
-563 TFRGN
+563 
-568 FSIGQNYDCT
+568 Q
-578 FTPDSTSMIIYGNV
+578 
-592 NELNCIGNG
+592 
-601 DKITALDI
+601 ITALDI
-609 SHNSGVTR
+609 TKDTVLTTLYCNENQLTTLDVTK
-617 LMCDT
+617 
-622 NNIAWLNLNGQ
+622 NIALTKLYCYKNQLTALDVTKNI
-633 ALTFLT
+633 ALTELY
-639 CSNNRLTNLD
+639 CNENRLTALD
-649 VGGCLYLNFLNCSDN
+649 
-664 QINDIKYLNT
+664 ITKNT
-674 LSNLNVLIC
+674 AL
-683 NDNRLTSLIVNS
+683 
-695 NNSTF
+695 
-700 NSIACENNNFSS
+700 E
-712 TQAFDDLFCSLP
+712 
-724 PVSCGYLS
+724 
-732 IIYDSLS
+732 
-739 NGHTE
+739 
-744 LLASNKYNA
+744 
-753 IRKDWIVMYASDSQN
+753 
-768 IPHTTG
+768 
-774 TYSCPNTFLDT
+774 
-785 IVLGV
+785 VLGC
-790 QRGKY
+790 Y
-795 IKLRF
+795 
-800 ASEFDHSQARVI
+800 
-812 SGSTDTIIQIDTVW
+812 
-826 TDTLRVMADADSM
+826 
-839 IILSNIRNINRFS
+839 
-852 CRDNG
+852 
-857 ENILSIYISESKF
+857 
-870 LEELDCANNNIRN
+870 
-883 LSTISSDYLSKLDC
+883 
-897 SNNQIKNLY
+897 NNQIKALDVTKNTALTKLY
-906 VNTGIST
+906 
-913 LNCAHNQIE
+913 C
-922 TLFVRDI
+922 
-929 DSSLEEL
+929 
-936 DCSDNLI
+936 
-943 DKLDISNNEKITYLN
+943 Y
-958 CSGNNISVL
+958 
-967 SLSNNPYIETLICAR
+967 
-982 NNITSLDLMSNDIL
+982 
-996 ESVDLSNNPQF
+996 NNPQL
-1007 CNLNISDTSVLKRIS
+1007 NSLNIVGNNAIKNIYI
-1022 LYGCNFSSCGLDSV
+1022 YGCNFSACGLDSI
-1036 FRALPRRLPTDS
+1036 FRDLPQCLPTDS
-1048 AVIFIKD
+1048 AKILIK
-1055 STATNPGADGCRD
+1055 SNASTNPGTDGCRD

-1151 LPAKADNMVFF
+1151 LPAKADSMVFF
-1162 GDITRFNCN
+1162 GDITRFNCSM
-1171 TNGNNITAISTKTNT
+1171 NGNNITAISTKTNP
-1186 ILEELRCIGNSIS
+1186 ILEELQCIGNAIS
-1199 ALDLSHNVELSEL
+1199 TLDLSHNVELSEL

-1222 DLSHNHKLTELA
+1222 DLSHNHKLTKLA

-1296 SGGCQDT
+1296 SSGCQDT

-1378 RATDTDKVGV
+1378 RAIDTDKVGV

>member
-1 MKRTTNLLF
+1 MKKTTNLLF

-60 GSGEYNPT
+60 GSGEFNPT

-215 DRLYCSLPDRTGT
+215 DLLYCSLPDRTGT

-281 TLHDSVNMDSYIKLN
+281 TLHDSVNMDRYITLT
-296 VVRDSVIKL
+296 VADGVGVYLDFRA
-305 NFAADQAATP
+305 AADNTH
-315 IMIVSGSNKYNLTIG
+315 IRIVSGSNIQNITIG
-330 TSWVGIQNYLA
+330 TNWLSLA
-341 DDDVMTIYGDI
+341 SYIADGTEMKIYGDL
-352 TKFNCSGNGNNIHD
+352 TVLDCGNNGANIQALD
-366 ILNVAADTILTELIC
+366 VTKNTALTELYC
-381 TDNNISLLNISRN
+381 HRNQLTALDVTKNTALTVLYCYRNQLTALDVTKNTALTTLYCYENQLTALDVTKNTALTKLYCYENQLTALDVTKNTDLVMLYCNEN
-394 TQLRKLNC
+394 QLT
-402 ARNNIIA
+402 A
-409 LNDLA
+409 
-414 NNVNLT
+414 
-420 SLDCSNNLL
+420 
-429 ARLDVSANF
+429 LDVS
-438 LLEKIICHG
+438 K
-447 NIISSNTRLLDIIY
+447 NTAL
-461 CLLPDRSVK
+461 
-470 TTGYIQPLYDDRS
+470 T
-483 SDLDSVLATNSLNA
+483 VLGCYNN
-497 FNKNWKVS
+497 
-505 YASDSTD
+505 
-512 VSPTTGSYVCT
+512 
-523 EVDTTRYIYLEV
+523 
-535 KPNETLKLEF
+535 
-545 LVDNIDDIIT
+545 
-555 IVSGKNSK
+555 
-563 TFRGN
+563 
-568 FSIGQNYDCT
+568 Q
-578 FTPDSTSMIIYGNV
+578 
-592 NELNCIGNG
+592 
-601 DKITALDI
+601 ITALDI
-609 SHNSGVTR
+609 TKDTVLTTLYCNENQLTTLDVTK
-617 LMCDT
+617 
-622 NNIAWLNLNGQ
+622 NIALTKLYCYKNQLTALDVTKNI
-633 ALTFLT
+633 ALTELY
-639 CSNNRLTNLD
+639 CYENRFTTLD
-649 VGGCLYLNFLNCSDN
+649 VT
-664 QINDIKYLNT
+664 KNT
-674 LSNLNVLIC
+674 AL
-683 NDNRLTSLIVNS
+683 
-695 NNSTF
+695 
-700 NSIACENNNFSS
+700 E
-712 TQAFDDLFCSLP
+712 
-724 PVSCGYLS
+724 
-732 IIYDSLS
+732 
-739 NGHTE
+739 
-744 LLASNKYNA
+744 
-753 IRKDWIVMYASDSQN
+753 
-768 IPHTTG
+768 
-774 TYSCPNTFLDT
+774 
-785 IVLGV
+785 VLGC
-790 QRGKY
+790 Y
-795 IKLRF
+795 
-800 ASEFDHSQARVI
+800 
-812 SGSTDTIIQIDTVW
+812 
-826 TDTLRVMADADSM
+826 
-839 IILSNIRNINRFS
+839 
-852 CRDNG
+852 
-857 ENILSIYISESKF
+857 
-870 LEELDCANNNIRN
+870 
-883 LSTISSDYLSKLDC
+883 
-897 SNNQIKNLY
+897 NNQIKALDVTKNTALTKLY
-906 VNTGIST
+906 
-913 LNCAHNQIE
+913 C
-922 TLFVRDI
+922 
-929 DSSLEEL
+929 
-936 DCSDNLI
+936 
-943 DKLDISNNEKITYLN
+943 Y
-958 CSGNNISVL
+958 
-967 SLSNNPYIETLICAR
+967 
-982 NNITSLDLMSNDIL
+982 
-996 ESVDLSNNPQF
+996 NNPQL
-1007 CNLNISDTSVLKRIS
+1007 NSLNIVGNNAIKNIYI
-1022 LYGCNFSSCGLDSV
+1022 YGCNFSACGLDSI
-1036 FRALPRRLPTDS
+1036 FRDLPQCLPTDS
-1048 AVIFIKD
+1048 AKILIK
-1055 STATNPGADGCRD
+1055 SNASTNPGTDGCRD

-1136 TDTILTVDTSWSYWQ
+1136 TDTILTVGTSWSYWQ
-1151 LPAKADNMVFF
+1151 LPAKADSMVFF

-1171 TNGNNITAISTKTNT
+1171 TNGNNITAISTKTNP
-1186 ILEELRCIGNSIS
+1186 ILEELQCIGNAIS
-1199 ALDLSHNVELSEL
+1199 TLDLSHNVELSEL

-1222 DLSHNHKLTELA
+1222 DLSHNHKLTKLACYDNPQLQHIDVNGCYPLSRVVVYGCNLSDCGLDSLLRALPRRSSDNKGKIFIKDGTSTNPGSSGCQDTIASHKNWVVLDYNGGSPDTIANTHYTCANTLNLNRAIRLGVVSGQTISVAIKAAANNTHIRFTCGSTDTILTVGTSWSYWQLPAKADSMVFFGDITRFNCNTNGNNITAISTKTNPILEELQCIGNAISTLDLSHNVELSELYCLGNRLTSLDLSHNHKLTKLA

-1334 TDNDRHLTN
+1334 TGNDRHLTN

-1349 YPNPVA
+1349 YPNPVT

-1400 DGTVAKMVKQ
+1400 DGAVAKMVKQ

>member
-215 DRLYCSLPDRTGT
+215 DLLYCSLPDRTGT

-281 TLHDSVNMDSYIKLN
+281 TLHDSVNMDRYITLT
-296 VVRDSVIKL
+296 VADGVGVYLDFRA
-305 NFAADQAATP
+305 AADNTH
-315 IMIVSGSNKYNLTIG
+315 IRIVSGSNIQNITIG
-330 TSWVGIQNYLA
+330 TNWLSLA
-341 DDDVMTIYGDI
+341 SYIADGTEMKIYGDL
-352 TKFNCSGNGNNIHD
+352 TVLDCGNNGANIQALD
-366 ILNVAADTILTELIC
+366 VTKNTALTELYC
-381 TDNNISLLNISRN
+381 HRNQLTALDVTKNTALTVLYCYRNQLTALDVTKNTALTTLYCYENQLTALDVTKNTALTKLYCYENQLTALDVTKNTDLVMLYCNEN
-394 TQLRKLNC
+394 QLT
-402 ARNNIIA
+402 A
-409 LNDLA
+409 
-414 NNVNLT
+414 
-420 SLDCSNNLL
+420 
-429 ARLDVSANF
+429 LDVS
-438 LLEKIICHG
+438 K
-447 NIISSNTRLLDIIY
+447 NTAL
-461 CLLPDRSVK
+461 
-470 TTGYIQPLYDDRS
+470 T
-483 SDLDSVLATNSLNA
+483 VLGCYNN
-497 FNKNWKVS
+497 
-505 YASDSTD
+505 
-512 VSPTTGSYVCT
+512 
-523 EVDTTRYIYLEV
+523 
-535 KPNETLKLEF
+535 
-545 LVDNIDDIIT
+545 
-555 IVSGKNSK
+555 
-563 TFRGN
+563 
-568 FSIGQNYDCT
+568 Q
-578 FTPDSTSMIIYGNV
+578 
-592 NELNCIGNG
+592 
-601 DKITALDI
+601 ITALDI
-609 SHNSGVTR
+609 TKDTVLTTLYCNENQLTTLDVTK
-617 LMCDT
+617 
-622 NNIAWLNLNGQ
+622 NIALTKLYCYKNQLTALDVTKNI
-633 ALTFLT
+633 ALTELY
-639 CSNNRLTNLD
+639 CYENRFTTLD
-649 VGGCLYLNFLNCSDN
+649 VT
-664 QINDIKYLNT
+664 KNT
-674 LSNLNVLIC
+674 AL
-683 NDNRLTSLIVNS
+683 
-695 NNSTF
+695 
-700 NSIACENNNFSS
+700 E
-712 TQAFDDLFCSLP
+712 
-724 PVSCGYLS
+724 
-732 IIYDSLS
+732 
-739 NGHTE
+739 
-744 LLASNKYNA
+744 
-753 IRKDWIVMYASDSQN
+753 
-768 IPHTTG
+768 
-774 TYSCPNTFLDT
+774 
-785 IVLGV
+785 VLGC
-790 QRGKY
+790 Y
-795 IKLRF
+795 
-800 ASEFDHSQARVI
+800 
-812 SGSTDTIIQIDTVW
+812 
-826 TDTLRVMADADSM
+826 
-839 IILSNIRNINRFS
+839 
-852 CRDNG
+852 
-857 ENILSIYISESKF
+857 
-870 LEELDCANNNIRN
+870 
-883 LSTISSDYLSKLDC
+883 
-897 SNNQIKNLY
+897 NNQIKALDVTKNTALTKLY
-906 VNTGIST
+906 
-913 LNCAHNQIE
+913 C
-922 TLFVRDI
+922 
-929 DSSLEEL
+929 
-936 DCSDNLI
+936 
-943 DKLDISNNEKITYLN
+943 Y
-958 CSGNNISVL
+958 
-967 SLSNNPYIETLICAR
+967 
-982 NNITSLDLMSNDIL
+982 
-996 ESVDLSNNPQF
+996 NNPQL
-1007 CNLNISDTSVLKRIS
+1007 NSLNIVGNNAIKNIYI
-1022 LYGCNFSSCGLDSV
+1022 YGCNFSACGLDSI
-1036 FRALPRRLPTDS
+1036 FRDLPQCLPTDS
-1048 AVIFIKD
+1048 AKILIK
-1055 STATNPGADGCRD
+1055 SNASTNPGTDGCRD

-1136 TDTILTVDTSWSYWQ
+1136 TDTILTVGTSWSYWQ
-1151 LPAKADNMVFF
+1151 LPAKADSMVFF

-1186 ILEELRCIGNSIS
+1186 ILEELQCIGNAIS
-1199 ALDLSHNVELSEL
+1199 TLDLSHNVELSEL

-1222 DLSHNHKLTELA
+1222 DLSHNHKLTKLA

-1334 TDNDRHLTN
+1334 TDNDRHPTN

-1355 DILYLSATASTI
+1355 DVLYLSATARTI
-1367 HIYDIYGIEVA
+1367 RVYNIYGIEVA
-1378 RATDTDKVGV
+1378 HATDTDKVGV

-1400 DGTVAKMVKQ
+1400 DGAVAKMVKQ

>member
-1 MKRTTNLLF
+1 
-10 AILLW
+10 
-15 LVSSTPVMT
+15 
-24 QTVNTNRFISINV
+24 
-37 VKGQQIKLDFAADQA
+37 
-52 ATPVKIVS
+52 
-60 GSGEYNPT
+60 
-68 VGTSWSGMQ
+68 
-77 NYLADDSVMTVY
+77 
-89 GDITKFDCSGNYN
+89 
-102 NVTGIDLSHNTIITW
+102 
-117 FSCGK
+117 
-122 NSLQD
+122 
-127 LIVSSN
+127 
-133 KALKELYCYNNSIK
+133 
-147 TLNLDSTTE
+147 
-156 LTKLSCARNSISSLD
+156 
-171 LSHNKKLKWLN
+171 
-182 CSDNRLTGLD
+182 
-192 VSSNILLEKIICHKN
+192 
-207 NSLSTQAL
+207 
-215 DRLYCSLPDRTGT
+215 
-228 FSGYIEPIYDDSS
+228 
-241 PNDSVVLATNS
+241 
-252 QNALDKNWKVKYA
+252 
-265 FDETD
+265 
-270 IPATTGSYACT
+270 
-281 TLHDSVNMDSYIKLN
+281 
-296 VVRDSVIKL
+296 
-305 NFAADQAATP
+305 
-315 IMIVSGSNKYNLTIG
+315 MIVSGSNKYNLTVG

-341 DDDVMTIYGDI
+341 DDNVMTIYGDI
-352 TKFNCSGNGNNIHD
+352 TKFNCSGNGNNIYEV
-366 ILNVAADTILTELIC
+366 LNAAADTILTELIC
-381 TDNNISLLNISRN
+381 TDNNLSSLNISRN

-409 LNDLA
+409 LNYLA

-497 FNKNWKVS
+497 FNKNWNVS

-512 VSPTTGSYVCT
+512 ISPTTGSYVCT

-568 FSIGQNYDCT
+568 FSIGYSYDCT

-601 DKITALDI
+601 NKITALDI

-622 NNIAWLNLNGQ
+622 NNIAWLHLNGQ
-633 ALTFLT
+633 ELTFLT
-639 CSNNRLTNLD
+639 CSNNRLTSLD
-649 VGGCLYLNFLNCSDN
+649 VSTCPYLTFLDCSYN

-674 LSNLNVLIC
+674 LSNLEVLIC
-683 NDNRLTSLIVNS
+683 NDNRLTSLVVNS
-695 NNSTF
+695 NNSAL

-712 TQAFDDLFCSLP
+712 AQAFDDLFCSLP
-724 PVSCGYLS
+724 LVNYGRLS

-739 NGHTE
+739 NGYTE

-753 IRKDWIVMYASDSQN
+753 MHKAWRVVYVSDEN

-774 TYSCPNTFLDT
+774 TYSCINAPLDT

-790 QRGKY
+790 RRGKY

-800 ASEFDHSQARVI
+800 ASDYGHSQARVV
-812 SGSTDTIIQIDTVW
+812 SGSTDTIVQVDTVW
-826 TDTLRVMADADSM
+826 TDTLRFMADADSM
-839 IILSNIRNINRFS
+839 IIISSICNVNRFS

-857 ENILSIYISESKF
+857 ENILSIDIAKIP
-870 LEELDCANNNIRN
+870 LLQELDCANNHIRGLRMIRN
-883 LSTISSDYLSKLDC
+883 DYLTNLNC
-897 SNNQIKNLY
+897 SNNQISDLYIDANL
-906 VNTGIST
+906 GI

-922 TLFVRDI
+922 TLFVKDLE
-929 DSSLEEL
+929 SSLEEL
-936 DCSDNLI
+936 DCSYNFLN
-943 DKLDISNNEKITYLN
+943 KLDISNNDKITYLN
-958 CSGNNISVL
+958 CSGNDISVL
-967 SLSNNPYIETLICAR
+967 SLSNNPYIKTLKCDR
-982 NNITSLDLMSNDIL
+982 NNLDSLNLMANNLL
-996 ESVDLSNNPQF
+996 ESVDLSYNPQL
-1007 CNLNISDTSVLKRIS
+1007 CNLNISDTSALKRIA
-1022 LYGCNFSSCGLDSV
+1022 LYGCNFSTCGLDSV
-1036 FRALPRRLPTDS
+1036 FRALPRRLPADRAAIFVKDS
-1048 AVIFIKD
+1048 A
-1055 STATNPGADGCRD
+1055 ATNPGVDGCRD

-1100 MNLNRAIRLGVV
+1100 MNLNRAISLNVV
-1112 SGQTISVAIKAA
+1112 PGQTISLSIKAA
-1124 ANNTHIRFTCGS
+1124 IADTHIRFTCGS
-1136 TDTILTVDTSWSYWQ
+1136 TDTILTVGTSWSYWQ
-1151 LPAKADNMVFF
+1151 LPAKDDKMIFF

-1186 ILEELRCIGNSIS
+1186 ILEELQCIGNAIS
-1199 ALDLSHNVELSEL
+1199 TLDLSHNVELSEL

>member
-215 DRLYCSLPDRTGT
+215 DLLYCSLPDRTGT

-281 TLHDSVNMDSYIKLN
+281 TLHDSVNMDRYITLT
-296 VVRDSVIKL
+296 VADGVGVYLDFRA
-305 NFAADQAATP
+305 AADNTH
-315 IMIVSGSNKYNLTIG
+315 IRIVSGSNIQNITIG
-330 TSWVGIQNYLA
+330 TNWLSLA
-341 DDDVMTIYGDI
+341 SYIADGTEMKIYGDL
-352 TKFNCSGNGNNIHD
+352 TVLDCGNNGANIQALD
-366 ILNVAADTILTELIC
+366 VTKNTALTELYC
-381 TDNNISLLNISRN
+381 HRNQLTALDVTKNTALTVLYCYRNQLTALDVTKNTALTTLYCYENQLTALDVTKNTALTKLYCYENQLTALDVTKNTDLVMLYCNEN
-394 TQLRKLNC
+394 QLT
-402 ARNNIIA
+402 A
-409 LNDLA
+409 
-414 NNVNLT
+414 
-420 SLDCSNNLL
+420 
-429 ARLDVSANF
+429 LDVS
-438 LLEKIICHG
+438 K
-447 NIISSNTRLLDIIY
+447 NTAL
-461 CLLPDRSVK
+461 
-470 TTGYIQPLYDDRS
+470 T
-483 SDLDSVLATNSLNA
+483 VLGCYNN
-497 FNKNWKVS
+497 
-505 YASDSTD
+505 
-512 VSPTTGSYVCT
+512 
-523 EVDTTRYIYLEV
+523 
-535 KPNETLKLEF
+535 
-545 LVDNIDDIIT
+545 
-555 IVSGKNSK
+555 
-563 TFRGN
+563 
-568 FSIGQNYDCT
+568 Q
-578 FTPDSTSMIIYGNV
+578 
-592 NELNCIGNG
+592 
-601 DKITALDI
+601 ITALDI
-609 SHNSGVTR
+609 TKDTVLTTLYCNENQLTTLDVTK
-617 LMCDT
+617 
-622 NNIAWLNLNGQ
+622 NIALTKLYCYKNQLTALDVTKNI
-633 ALTFLT
+633 ALTELY
-639 CSNNRLTNLD
+639 CYENRFTTLD
-649 VGGCLYLNFLNCSDN
+649 VT
-664 QINDIKYLNT
+664 KNT
-674 LSNLNVLIC
+674 AL
-683 NDNRLTSLIVNS
+683 
-695 NNSTF
+695 
-700 NSIACENNNFSS
+700 E
-712 TQAFDDLFCSLP
+712 
-724 PVSCGYLS
+724 
-732 IIYDSLS
+732 
-739 NGHTE
+739 
-744 LLASNKYNA
+744 
-753 IRKDWIVMYASDSQN
+753 
-768 IPHTTG
+768 
-774 TYSCPNTFLDT
+774 
-785 IVLGV
+785 VLGC
-790 QRGKY
+790 Y
-795 IKLRF
+795 
-800 ASEFDHSQARVI
+800 
-812 SGSTDTIIQIDTVW
+812 
-826 TDTLRVMADADSM
+826 
-839 IILSNIRNINRFS
+839 
-852 CRDNG
+852 
-857 ENILSIYISESKF
+857 
-870 LEELDCANNNIRN
+870 
-883 LSTISSDYLSKLDC
+883 
-897 SNNQIKNLY
+897 NNQIKALDVTKNTALTKLY
-906 VNTGIST
+906 
-913 LNCAHNQIE
+913 C
-922 TLFVRDI
+922 
-929 DSSLEEL
+929 
-936 DCSDNLI
+936 
-943 DKLDISNNEKITYLN
+943 Y
-958 CSGNNISVL
+958 
-967 SLSNNPYIETLICAR
+967 
-982 NNITSLDLMSNDIL
+982 
-996 ESVDLSNNPQF
+996 NNPQL
-1007 CNLNISDTSVLKRIS
+1007 NSLNIVGNNAIKNIYI
-1022 LYGCNFSSCGLDSV
+1022 YGCNFSACGLDSI
-1036 FRALPRRLPTDS
+1036 FRDLPQCLPTDS
-1048 AVIFIKD
+1048 AKILIK
-1055 STATNPGADGCRD
+1055 SNASTNPGTDGCRD

-1124 ANNTHIRFTCGS
+1124 ANNTHIRVISGA
-1136 TDTILTVDTSWSYWQ
+1136 TDTILTVGLSWKSLQ
-1151 LPAKADNMVFF
+1151 LPARADSMVFFGDITRFNCNTNGNNITAISTKTNTILEELRCIGNSISALDLSHNVELSELYCLGNRLTSLDLSHNHKLTELACYDNPQLQHIDVNGCYPLSRVVVYGCNLSDCGLDSLLRALPRRSSDNKGKIFIKDGTSTNPGSSGCQDTIASHKNWVVLDYNGGSPDTIANTHYTCANTLNLNRAIRLGVVSGQTISVAIKAAANNTHIRVISGATDTILTVGLSWKSLQLPARADSMVFF

-1349 YPNPVA
+1349 YPNPVT

-1400 DGTVAKMVKQ
+1400 DGAVAKMVKQ

>member
-60 GSGEYNPT
+60 GSSEYNLT
-68 VGTSWSGMQ
+68 VGTSWVGTQ
-77 NYLADDSVMTVY
+77 KYLADDSVMTVY

-215 DRLYCSLPDRTGT
+215 DLLYCSLPDRTGT

-281 TLHDSVNMDSYIKLN
+281 TLHDSVNMDRYITLT
-296 VVRDSVIKL
+296 VADGVGVYLDFRA
-305 NFAADQAATP
+305 AADNTH
-315 IMIVSGSNKYNLTIG
+315 IRIVSGSNIQNITIG
-330 TSWVGIQNYLA
+330 TNWLSLA
-341 DDDVMTIYGDI
+341 SYIADGTEMKIYGDL
-352 TKFNCSGNGNNIHD
+352 TVLDCGNNGANIQALD
-366 ILNVAADTILTELIC
+366 VTKNTALTELYC
-381 TDNNISLLNISRN
+381 HRNQLTALDVTKNTALTVLYCYRNQLTALDVTKNTALTTLYCYENQLTALDVTKNTALTKLYCYENQLTALDVTKNTDLVMLYCNEN
-394 TQLRKLNC
+394 QLT
-402 ARNNIIA
+402 A
-409 LNDLA
+409 
-414 NNVNLT
+414 
-420 SLDCSNNLL
+420 
-429 ARLDVSANF
+429 LDVS
-438 LLEKIICHG
+438 K
-447 NIISSNTRLLDIIY
+447 NTAL
-461 CLLPDRSVK
+461 
-470 TTGYIQPLYDDRS
+470 T
-483 SDLDSVLATNSLNA
+483 VLGCYNN
-497 FNKNWKVS
+497 
-505 YASDSTD
+505 
-512 VSPTTGSYVCT
+512 
-523 EVDTTRYIYLEV
+523 
-535 KPNETLKLEF
+535 
-545 LVDNIDDIIT
+545 
-555 IVSGKNSK
+555 
-563 TFRGN
+563 
-568 FSIGQNYDCT
+568 Q
-578 FTPDSTSMIIYGNV
+578 
-592 NELNCIGNG
+592 
-601 DKITALDI
+601 ITALDI
-609 SHNSGVTR
+609 TKDTVLTTLYCNENQLTTLDVTK
-617 LMCDT
+617 
-622 NNIAWLNLNGQ
+622 NIALTKLYCYKNQLTALDVTKNI
-633 ALTFLT
+633 ALTELY
-639 CSNNRLTNLD
+639 CYENRFTTLD
-649 VGGCLYLNFLNCSDN
+649 VT
-664 QINDIKYLNT
+664 KNT
-674 LSNLNVLIC
+674 AL
-683 NDNRLTSLIVNS
+683 
-695 NNSTF
+695 
-700 NSIACENNNFSS
+700 E
-712 TQAFDDLFCSLP
+712 
-724 PVSCGYLS
+724 
-732 IIYDSLS
+732 
-739 NGHTE
+739 
-744 LLASNKYNA
+744 
-753 IRKDWIVMYASDSQN
+753 
-768 IPHTTG
+768 
-774 TYSCPNTFLDT
+774 
-785 IVLGV
+785 VLGC
-790 QRGKY
+790 Y
-795 IKLRF
+795 
-800 ASEFDHSQARVI
+800 
-812 SGSTDTIIQIDTVW
+812 
-826 TDTLRVMADADSM
+826 
-839 IILSNIRNINRFS
+839 
-852 CRDNG
+852 
-857 ENILSIYISESKF
+857 
-870 LEELDCANNNIRN
+870 
-883 LSTISSDYLSKLDC
+883 
-897 SNNQIKNLY
+897 NNQIKALDVTKNTALTKLY
-906 VNTGIST
+906 
-913 LNCAHNQIE
+913 C
-922 TLFVRDI
+922 
-929 DSSLEEL
+929 
-936 DCSDNLI
+936 
-943 DKLDISNNEKITYLN
+943 Y
-958 CSGNNISVL
+958 
-967 SLSNNPYIETLICAR
+967 
-982 NNITSLDLMSNDIL
+982 
-996 ESVDLSNNPQF
+996 NNPQL
-1007 CNLNISDTSVLKRIS
+1007 NSLNIVGNNAIKNIYI
-1022 LYGCNFSSCGLDSV
+1022 YGCNFSACGLDSI
-1036 FRALPRRLPTDS
+1036 FRDLPQCLPTDS
-1048 AVIFIKD
+1048 AKILIK
-1055 STATNPGADGCRD
+1055 SNASTNPGTDGCRD

-1136 TDTILTVDTSWSYWQ
+1136 TDTILTVGTSWSYWQ
-1151 LPAKADNMVFF
+1151 LPAKADSMVFF

-1186 ILEELRCIGNSIS
+1186 ILEELQCIGNAIS
-1199 ALDLSHNVELSEL
+1199 TLDLSHNVELSEL

-1222 DLSHNHKLTELA
+1222 DLSHNHKLTKLA

-1334 TDNDRHLTN
+1334 TGNDRHLTN

-1355 DILYLSATASTI
+1355 DILYLSATARTI

-1400 DGTVAKMVKQ
+1400 DGAVAKMIKQ

>member
-1 MKRTTNLLF
+1 MKKTTNLLF

-60 GSGEYNPT
+60 GSGEFNPT

-215 DRLYCSLPDRTGT
+215 DLLYCSLPDRTGT

-270 IPATTGSYACT
+270 IPATTGSYTCT
-281 TLHDSVNMDSYIKLN
+281 TLHDSVNMDRYITLTVADGAYIYLDFKA
-296 VVRDSVIKL
+296 
-305 NFAADQAATP
+305 AADNTH
-315 IMIVSGSNKYNLTIG
+315 IRIVSGSNIQNITIG
-330 TSWVGIQNYLA
+330 TDWLSLA
-341 DDDVMTIYGDI
+341 SYIADGTEMKIYGDVTVLDCRNNGANI
-352 TKFNCSGNGNNIHD
+352 QALDVTKNT
-366 ILNVAADTILTELIC
+366 ALTELYC
-381 TDNNISLLNISRN
+381 HRN
-394 TQLRKLNC
+394 QLT
-402 ARNNIIA
+402 A
-409 LNDLA
+409 
-414 NNVNLT
+414 
-420 SLDCSNNLL
+420 
-429 ARLDVSANF
+429 LDVSKNTA
-438 LLEKIICHG
+438 LTVLYCHR
-447 NIISSNTRLLDIIY
+447 NQLTALDVTKNTALTTLYCYENQLTALDITKNTALITLY
-461 CLLPDRSVK
+461 CNGNQLTALDVTK
-470 TTGYIQPLYDDRS
+470 NTALTTLSCYNNQ
-483 SDLDSVLATNSLNA
+483 
-497 FNKNWKVS
+497 
-505 YASDSTD
+505 
-512 VSPTTGSYVCT
+512 
-523 EVDTTRYIYLEV
+523 
-535 KPNETLKLEF
+535 
-545 LVDNIDDIIT
+545 
-555 IVSGKNSK
+555 
-563 TFRGN
+563 
-568 FSIGQNYDCT
+568 
-578 FTPDSTSMIIYGNV
+578 
-592 NELNCIGNG
+592 
-601 DKITALDI
+601 ITALDI
-609 SHNSGVTR
+609 TKDTVLKMLYCNENRITTLDVTKN
-617 LMCDT
+617 T
-622 NNIAWLNLNGQ
+622 
-633 ALTFLT
+633 ALTELYCHKNQLT
-639 CSNNRLTNLD
+639 TLDVTKNTDLVMLYCNENRLTALD
-649 VGGCLYLNFLNCSDN
+649 VSKNTALTILGCYNNLITALDITKDTVLTTLYCNEN
-664 QINDIKYLNT
+664 QLTT
-674 LSNLNVLIC
+674 LDVTKNIA
-683 NDNRLTSLIVNS
+683 LTKLYCYKNQLTALDVTKN
-695 NNSTF
+695 
-700 NSIACENNNFSS
+700 IA
-712 TQAFDDLFCSLP
+712 L
-724 PVSCGYLS
+724 
-732 IIYDSLS
+732 
-739 NGHTE
+739 TE
-744 LLASNKYNA
+744 LYCYEN
-753 IRKDWIVMYASDSQN
+753 RF
-768 IPHTTG
+768 TTLDV
-774 TYSCPNTFLDT
+774 TKNTALE
-785 IVLGV
+785 VLGC
-790 QRGKY
+790 Y
-795 IKLRF
+795 
-800 ASEFDHSQARVI
+800 
-812 SGSTDTIIQIDTVW
+812 
-826 TDTLRVMADADSM
+826 
-839 IILSNIRNINRFS
+839 
-852 CRDNG
+852 
-857 ENILSIYISESKF
+857 
-870 LEELDCANNNIRN
+870 
-883 LSTISSDYLSKLDC
+883 
-897 SNNQIKNLY
+897 NNQIKALDVTKNTALTKLY
-906 VNTGIST
+906 
-913 LNCAHNQIE
+913 C
-922 TLFVRDI
+922 
-929 DSSLEEL
+929 
-936 DCSDNLI
+936 
-943 DKLDISNNEKITYLN
+943 Y
-958 CSGNNISVL
+958 
-967 SLSNNPYIETLICAR
+967 
-982 NNITSLDLMSNDIL
+982 
-996 ESVDLSNNPQF
+996 NNPQL
-1007 CNLNISDTSVLKRIS
+1007 NSLNIVGNNAIKNIYI
-1022 LYGCNFSSCGLDSV
+1022 YGCNFSACGLDSI
-1036 FRALPRRLPTDS
+1036 FRDLPQCLPTDS
-1048 AVIFIKD
+1048 AKILIK
-1055 STATNPGADGCRD
+1055 SNASTNPGTDGCRD

-1136 TDTILTVDTSWSYWQ
+1136 TDTILTVGTSWSYWQ
-1151 LPAKADNMVFF
+1151 LPAKADSMVFF

-1186 ILEELRCIGNSIS
+1186 ILEELQCIGNAIS
-1199 ALDLSHNVELSEL
+1199 TLDLSHNVELSEL

-1334 TDNDRHLTN
+1334 TGNDRHLTN

-1349 YPNPVA
+1349 YPNPVT

-1400 DGTVAKMVKQ
+1400 DGAVAKMVKQ

>member
-15 LVSSTPVMT
+15 LVSITPVMT

-215 DRLYCSLPDRTGT
+215 DLLYCSLPDRTGT

-281 TLHDSVNMDSYIKLN
+281 TLHDSVNMDRYITLT
-296 VVRDSVIKL
+296 VADGVGVYLDFRA
-305 NFAADQAATP
+305 AADNTH
-315 IMIVSGSNKYNLTIG
+315 IRIVSGSNIQNITIG
-330 TSWVGIQNYLA
+330 TNWLSLA
-341 DDDVMTIYGDI
+341 SYIADGTEMKIYGDL
-352 TKFNCSGNGNNIHD
+352 TVLDCGNNGANIQALD
-366 ILNVAADTILTELIC
+366 VTKNTALTELYC
-381 TDNNISLLNISRN
+381 HRNQLTALDVTKNTALTVLYCYRNQLTALDVTKNTALTTLYCYENQLTALDVTKNTALTKLYCYENQLTALDVTKNTDLVMLYCNEN
-394 TQLRKLNC
+394 QLT
-402 ARNNIIA
+402 A
-409 LNDLA
+409 
-414 NNVNLT
+414 
-420 SLDCSNNLL
+420 
-429 ARLDVSANF
+429 LDVS
-438 LLEKIICHG
+438 K
-447 NIISSNTRLLDIIY
+447 NTAL
-461 CLLPDRSVK
+461 
-470 TTGYIQPLYDDRS
+470 T
-483 SDLDSVLATNSLNA
+483 VLGCYNN
-497 FNKNWKVS
+497 
-505 YASDSTD
+505 
-512 VSPTTGSYVCT
+512 
-523 EVDTTRYIYLEV
+523 
-535 KPNETLKLEF
+535 
-545 LVDNIDDIIT
+545 
-555 IVSGKNSK
+555 
-563 TFRGN
+563 
-568 FSIGQNYDCT
+568 Q
-578 FTPDSTSMIIYGNV
+578 
-592 NELNCIGNG
+592 
-601 DKITALDI
+601 ITALDI
-609 SHNSGVTR
+609 TKDTVLTTLYCNENQLTTIDVTK
-617 LMCDT
+617 
-622 NNIAWLNLNGQ
+622 NIALTKLYCYKNQLTALDVTKNI
-633 ALTFLT
+633 ALTELY
-639 CSNNRLTNLD
+639 CYENRFTTLD
-649 VGGCLYLNFLNCSDN
+649 VT
-664 QINDIKYLNT
+664 KNT
-674 LSNLNVLIC
+674 AL
-683 NDNRLTSLIVNS
+683 
-695 NNSTF
+695 
-700 NSIACENNNFSS
+700 E
-712 TQAFDDLFCSLP
+712 
-724 PVSCGYLS
+724 
-732 IIYDSLS
+732 
-739 NGHTE
+739 
-744 LLASNKYNA
+744 
-753 IRKDWIVMYASDSQN
+753 
-768 IPHTTG
+768 
-774 TYSCPNTFLDT
+774 
-785 IVLGV
+785 VLGC
-790 QRGKY
+790 Y
-795 IKLRF
+795 
-800 ASEFDHSQARVI
+800 
-812 SGSTDTIIQIDTVW
+812 
-826 TDTLRVMADADSM
+826 
-839 IILSNIRNINRFS
+839 
-852 CRDNG
+852 
-857 ENILSIYISESKF
+857 
-870 LEELDCANNNIRN
+870 
-883 LSTISSDYLSKLDC
+883 
-897 SNNQIKNLY
+897 NNQIKALDVTKNTALTKLY
-906 VNTGIST
+906 
-913 LNCAHNQIE
+913 C
-922 TLFVRDI
+922 
-929 DSSLEEL
+929 
-936 DCSDNLI
+936 
-943 DKLDISNNEKITYLN
+943 Y
-958 CSGNNISVL
+958 
-967 SLSNNPYIETLICAR
+967 
-982 NNITSLDLMSNDIL
+982 
-996 ESVDLSNNPQF
+996 NNPQL
-1007 CNLNISDTSVLKRIS
+1007 NSLNIVGNNAIKNIYI
-1022 LYGCNFSSCGLDSV
+1022 YGCNFSACGLDSI
-1036 FRALPRRLPTDS
+1036 FRDLPQCLPTDS
-1048 AVIFIKD
+1048 AKILIK
-1055 STATNPGADGCRD
+1055 SNASTNPGTDGCRD

-1136 TDTILTVDTSWSYWQ
+1136 TDTILTVGTSWSYWQ
-1151 LPAKADNMVFF
+1151 LPAKADSMVFF

-1186 ILEELRCIGNSIS
+1186 ILEELQCIGNAIS
-1199 ALDLSHNVELSEL
+1199 TLDLSHNVELSEL

-1222 DLSHNHKLTELA
+1222 DLSHNHKLTKLA

-1334 TDNDRHLTN
+1334 TDNDRHPTN

-1355 DILYLSATASTI
+1355 DVLYLSATARTI
-1367 HIYDIYGIEVA
+1367 RVYNIYGIEVA
-1378 RATDTDKVGV
+1378 HATDTDKVGV

-1400 DGTVAKMVKQ
+1400 DGAVAKMVKQ

>member
-215 DRLYCSLPDRTGT
+215 DLLYCSLPDRTGT

-281 TLHDSVNMDSYIKLN
+281 TLHDSVNMDRYITLT
-296 VVRDSVIKL
+296 VADGVGVYLDFRA
-305 NFAADQAATP
+305 AADNTH
-315 IMIVSGSNKYNLTIG
+315 IRIVSGSNIQNITIG
-330 TSWVGIQNYLA
+330 TNWLSLA
-341 DDDVMTIYGDI
+341 SYIADGTEMKIYGDL
-352 TKFNCSGNGNNIHD
+352 TVLDCGNNGANIQALD
-366 ILNVAADTILTELIC
+366 VTKNTALTELYC
-381 TDNNISLLNISRN
+381 HRNQLTALDVTKNTALTVLYCYRNQLTALDVTKNTALTTLYCYENQLTALDVTKNTALTKLYCYENQLTALDVTKNTDLVMLYCNEN
-394 TQLRKLNC
+394 QLT
-402 ARNNIIA
+402 A
-409 LNDLA
+409 
-414 NNVNLT
+414 
-420 SLDCSNNLL
+420 
-429 ARLDVSANF
+429 LDVS
-438 LLEKIICHG
+438 K
-447 NIISSNTRLLDIIY
+447 NTAL
-461 CLLPDRSVK
+461 
-470 TTGYIQPLYDDRS
+470 T
-483 SDLDSVLATNSLNA
+483 VLGCYNN
-497 FNKNWKVS
+497 
-505 YASDSTD
+505 
-512 VSPTTGSYVCT
+512 
-523 EVDTTRYIYLEV
+523 
-535 KPNETLKLEF
+535 
-545 LVDNIDDIIT
+545 
-555 IVSGKNSK
+555 
-563 TFRGN
+563 
-568 FSIGQNYDCT
+568 Q
-578 FTPDSTSMIIYGNV
+578 
-592 NELNCIGNG
+592 
-601 DKITALDI
+601 ITALDI
-609 SHNSGVTR
+609 TKDTVLTTLYCNENQLTTLDVTK
-617 LMCDT
+617 
-622 NNIAWLNLNGQ
+622 NIALTKLYCYKNQLTALDVTKNI
-633 ALTFLT
+633 ALTELY
-639 CSNNRLTNLD
+639 CYENRFTTLD
-649 VGGCLYLNFLNCSDN
+649 VT
-664 QINDIKYLNT
+664 KNT
-674 LSNLNVLIC
+674 AL
-683 NDNRLTSLIVNS
+683 
-695 NNSTF
+695 
-700 NSIACENNNFSS
+700 E
-712 TQAFDDLFCSLP
+712 
-724 PVSCGYLS
+724 
-732 IIYDSLS
+732 
-739 NGHTE
+739 
-744 LLASNKYNA
+744 
-753 IRKDWIVMYASDSQN
+753 
-768 IPHTTG
+768 
-774 TYSCPNTFLDT
+774 
-785 IVLGV
+785 VLGC
-790 QRGKY
+790 Y
-795 IKLRF
+795 
-800 ASEFDHSQARVI
+800 
-812 SGSTDTIIQIDTVW
+812 
-826 TDTLRVMADADSM
+826 
-839 IILSNIRNINRFS
+839 
-852 CRDNG
+852 
-857 ENILSIYISESKF
+857 
-870 LEELDCANNNIRN
+870 
-883 LSTISSDYLSKLDC
+883 
-897 SNNQIKNLY
+897 NNQIKALDVTKNTALTKLY
-906 VNTGIST
+906 
-913 LNCAHNQIE
+913 C
-922 TLFVRDI
+922 
-929 DSSLEEL
+929 
-936 DCSDNLI
+936 
-943 DKLDISNNEKITYLN
+943 Y
-958 CSGNNISVL
+958 
-967 SLSNNPYIETLICAR
+967 
-982 NNITSLDLMSNDIL
+982 
-996 ESVDLSNNPQF
+996 NNPQL
-1007 CNLNISDTSVLKRIS
+1007 NSLNIVGNNAIKNIYI
-1022 LYGCNFSSCGLDSV
+1022 YGCNFSACGLDSI
-1036 FRALPRRLPTDS
+1036 FRDLPQCLPTDS
-1048 AVIFIKD
+1048 AKILIK
-1055 STATNPGADGCRD
+1055 SNSSTNPGTDGCRD

-1136 TDTILTVDTSWSYWQ
+1136 TDTILTVGTSWSYWQ
-1151 LPAKADNMVFF
+1151 LPAKADSMVFFGDITRFNCSMNGNNITAISTKTNPILEELQCIGNAISTLDLSHNVELSELYCLGNRLTSLDLSHNHKLTKLACYDNPQLQHIDVNGCYPLSRVVVYGCNLSDCGLDSLLRALPRRSSDNKGKIFIKDGTSSNPGSGGCQDTIASHKNWVVLDYNGGSPDTIANTHYTCAGNLNLNRAIRLGVVSGQTISVAIKAAANNTHIRVISGATDTILTVGLSWKSLQLPARADSMVFF

-1334 TDNDRHLTN
+1334 TGNDRHLTN

-1349 YPNPVA
+1349 YPNPVT

-1400 DGTVAKMVKQ
+1400 DGAVAKMVKQ

>member
-1 MKRTTNLLF
+1 MKKTTNLLF

-60 GSGEYNPT
+60 GSGEFNPT

-102 NVTGIDLSHNTIITW
+102 NITGIDLSHNTIITW

-147 TLNLDSTTE
+147 TLDLDSTTE

-215 DRLYCSLPDRTGT
+215 DLLYCSLPDRTGT

-281 TLHDSVNMDSYIKLN
+281 TLHDSVNMNRYITLT
-296 VVRDSVIKL
+296 VADDIYLDFRA
-305 NFAADQAATP
+305 AADNTH
-315 IMIVSGSNKYNLTIG
+315 IRIVSGSNIQNITIG
-330 TSWVGIQNYLA
+330 TNWLSLA
-341 DDDVMTIYGDI
+341 SYIADGTEMKIYGDLTVLDCRNNGANI
-352 TKFNCSGNGNNIHD
+352 QALDVTKNT
-366 ILNVAADTILTELIC
+366 ALTELYC
-381 TDNNISLLNISRN
+381 NENQLTALDVTKN
-394 TQLRKLNC
+394 TALTTLYCYENQLT
-402 ARNNIIA
+402 A
-409 LNDLA
+409 
-414 NNVNLT
+414 
-420 SLDCSNNLL
+420 
-429 ARLDVSANF
+429 LDVSKNTALTVLYCYRNR
-438 LLEKIICHG
+438 LTALDVTKNMALTKLYCYENQLTALDVTKNTDLVTLYCNENQLTALDVTKNTALTTLYCYKNQLTALDVTKNTDLVMLYCNENRITTLDVTKNTALTELYCH
-447 NIISSNTRLLDIIY
+447 
-461 CLLPDRSVK
+461 
-470 TTGYIQPLYDDRS
+470 
-483 SDLDSVLATNSLNA
+483 
-497 FNKNWKVS
+497 KNQLT
-505 YASDSTD
+505 ALD
-512 VSPTTGSYVCT
+512 VSKNTALTTLYCYKNQLTALDVTKNTDLVMLYC
-523 EVDTTRYIYLEV
+523 
-535 KPNETLKLEF
+535 NENQLTALDVSKNTAL
-545 LVDNIDDIIT
+545 T
-555 IVSGKNSK
+555 ILGCYN
-563 TFRGN
+563 N
-568 FSIGQNYDCT
+568 Q
-578 FTPDSTSMIIYGNV
+578 
-592 NELNCIGNG
+592 
-601 DKITALDI
+601 ITALDI
-609 SHNSGVTR
+609 TKDTVLTTLYCNENQLTTLDVTK
-617 LMCDT
+617 
-622 NNIAWLNLNGQ
+622 NIALTKLYCYKNQLTALDVTKNI
-633 ALTFLT
+633 ALTELY
-639 CSNNRLTNLD
+639 CYENRFTTLD
-649 VGGCLYLNFLNCSDN
+649 VT
-664 QINDIKYLNT
+664 KNT
-674 LSNLNVLIC
+674 AL
-683 NDNRLTSLIVNS
+683 
-695 NNSTF
+695 
-700 NSIACENNNFSS
+700 E
-712 TQAFDDLFCSLP
+712 
-724 PVSCGYLS
+724 
-732 IIYDSLS
+732 
-739 NGHTE
+739 
-744 LLASNKYNA
+744 
-753 IRKDWIVMYASDSQN
+753 
-768 IPHTTG
+768 
-774 TYSCPNTFLDT
+774 
-785 IVLGV
+785 VLGC
-790 QRGKY
+790 Y
-795 IKLRF
+795 
-800 ASEFDHSQARVI
+800 
-812 SGSTDTIIQIDTVW
+812 
-826 TDTLRVMADADSM
+826 
-839 IILSNIRNINRFS
+839 
-852 CRDNG
+852 
-857 ENILSIYISESKF
+857 
-870 LEELDCANNNIRN
+870 
-883 LSTISSDYLSKLDC
+883 
-897 SNNQIKNLY
+897 NNQIKALDVTKNTALTKLY
-906 VNTGIST
+906 
-913 LNCAHNQIE
+913 C
-922 TLFVRDI
+922 
-929 DSSLEEL
+929 
-936 DCSDNLI
+936 
-943 DKLDISNNEKITYLN
+943 Y
-958 CSGNNISVL
+958 
-967 SLSNNPYIETLICAR
+967 
-982 NNITSLDLMSNDIL
+982 
-996 ESVDLSNNPQF
+996 NNPQL
-1007 CNLNISDTSVLKRIS
+1007 NSLNIVGNNAIKNIYI
-1022 LYGCNFSSCGLDSV
+1022 YGCNFSACGLDSI
-1036 FRALPRRLPTDS
+1036 FRDLPQCLPTDS
-1048 AVIFIKD
+1048 AKILIK
-1055 STATNPGADGCRD
+1055 SNASTNPGTDGCRD

-1136 TDTILTVDTSWSYWQ
+1136 TDTILTVGTSWSYWQ
-1151 LPAKADNMVFF
+1151 LPAKADSMVFF

-1171 TNGNNITAISTKTNT
+1171 TNGNNITAISTKTNI
-1186 ILEELRCIGNSIS
+1186 ILEELQCIGNAIS
-1199 ALDLSHNVELSEL
+1199 TLDLSHNVELSEL

-1222 DLSHNHKLTELA
+1222 DLSHNHKLTKLA

-1291 STNPG
+1291 SSNPG

-1378 RATDTDKVGV
+1378 RAIDTDKVGV

>member
-215 DRLYCSLPDRTGT
+215 DLLYCSLPDRTGT

-281 TLHDSVNMDSYIKLN
+281 TLHDSVNMDRYITLT
-296 VVRDSVIKL
+296 VADGVGVYLDFRA
-305 NFAADQAATP
+305 AADNTH
-315 IMIVSGSNKYNLTIG
+315 IRIVSGSNIQNITIG
-330 TSWVGIQNYLA
+330 TNWLSLA
-341 DDDVMTIYGDI
+341 SYIADGTEMKIYGDL
-352 TKFNCSGNGNNIHD
+352 TVLDCGNNGANIQALD
-366 ILNVAADTILTELIC
+366 VTKNTALTELYC
-381 TDNNISLLNISRN
+381 HRNQLTALDVTKNTALTVLYCYRNQLTALDVTKNTALTTLYCYENQLTALDVTKNTALTKLYCYENQLTALDVTKNTDLVMLYCNEN
-394 TQLRKLNC
+394 QLT
-402 ARNNIIA
+402 A
-409 LNDLA
+409 
-414 NNVNLT
+414 
-420 SLDCSNNLL
+420 
-429 ARLDVSANF
+429 LDVS
-438 LLEKIICHG
+438 K
-447 NIISSNTRLLDIIY
+447 NTAL
-461 CLLPDRSVK
+461 
-470 TTGYIQPLYDDRS
+470 T
-483 SDLDSVLATNSLNA
+483 VLGCYNN
-497 FNKNWKVS
+497 
-505 YASDSTD
+505 
-512 VSPTTGSYVCT
+512 
-523 EVDTTRYIYLEV
+523 
-535 KPNETLKLEF
+535 
-545 LVDNIDDIIT
+545 
-555 IVSGKNSK
+555 
-563 TFRGN
+563 
-568 FSIGQNYDCT
+568 Q
-578 FTPDSTSMIIYGNV
+578 
-592 NELNCIGNG
+592 
-601 DKITALDI
+601 ITALDI
-609 SHNSGVTR
+609 TKDTVLTTLYCNENQLTTLDVTK
-617 LMCDT
+617 
-622 NNIAWLNLNGQ
+622 NIALTKLYCYKNQLTALDVTKNI
-633 ALTFLT
+633 ALTELY
-639 CSNNRLTNLD
+639 CYENRFTTLD
-649 VGGCLYLNFLNCSDN
+649 VT
-664 QINDIKYLNT
+664 KNT
-674 LSNLNVLIC
+674 AL
-683 NDNRLTSLIVNS
+683 
-695 NNSTF
+695 
-700 NSIACENNNFSS
+700 E
-712 TQAFDDLFCSLP
+712 
-724 PVSCGYLS
+724 
-732 IIYDSLS
+732 
-739 NGHTE
+739 
-744 LLASNKYNA
+744 
-753 IRKDWIVMYASDSQN
+753 
-768 IPHTTG
+768 
-774 TYSCPNTFLDT
+774 
-785 IVLGV
+785 VLGC
-790 QRGKY
+790 Y
-795 IKLRF
+795 
-800 ASEFDHSQARVI
+800 
-812 SGSTDTIIQIDTVW
+812 
-826 TDTLRVMADADSM
+826 
-839 IILSNIRNINRFS
+839 
-852 CRDNG
+852 
-857 ENILSIYISESKF
+857 
-870 LEELDCANNNIRN
+870 
-883 LSTISSDYLSKLDC
+883 
-897 SNNQIKNLY
+897 NNQIKALDVTKNTALTKLY
-906 VNTGIST
+906 
-913 LNCAHNQIE
+913 C
-922 TLFVRDI
+922 
-929 DSSLEEL
+929 
-936 DCSDNLI
+936 
-943 DKLDISNNEKITYLN
+943 Y
-958 CSGNNISVL
+958 
-967 SLSNNPYIETLICAR
+967 
-982 NNITSLDLMSNDIL
+982 
-996 ESVDLSNNPQF
+996 NNPQL
-1007 CNLNISDTSVLKRIS
+1007 NSLNIVGNNAIKNIYI
-1022 LYGCNFSSCGLDSV
+1022 YGCNFSACGLDSI
-1036 FRALPRRLPTDS
+1036 FRDLPQCLPTDS
-1048 AVIFIKD
+1048 AKILIK
-1055 STATNPGADGCRD
+1055 SNASTNPGTDGCRD

-1136 TDTILTVDTSWSYWQ
+1136 TDTILTVGTSWSYWQ
-1151 LPAKADNMVFF
+1151 LPAKADSMVFF

-1171 TNGNNITAISTKTNT
+1171 TNGNNITAISTKTNP
-1186 ILEELRCIGNSIS
+1186 ILEELQCIGNAIS
-1199 ALDLSHNVELSEL
+1199 TLDLSHNVELSEL

-1222 DLSHNHKLTELA
+1222 DLSHNHKLTKLA
-1234 CYDNPQL
+1234 CYDNSQL

-1296 SGGCQDT
+1296 SSGCQDT

-1314 YNGGSPDTIANTHYT
+1314 YNGGSPDTIANTLYT

-1334 TDNDRHLTN
+1334 TGNDRHLTN

-1349 YPNPVA
+1349 YPNPVT

-1400 DGTVAKMVKQ
+1400 DGAVAKMVKQ

>member
-215 DRLYCSLPDRTGT
+215 DLLYCSLPDRTGT

-281 TLHDSVNMDSYIKLN
+281 TLHDSVNMDRYITLT
-296 VVRDSVIKL
+296 VADGVGVYLDFRA
-305 NFAADQAATP
+305 AADNTH
-315 IMIVSGSNKYNLTIG
+315 IRIVSGSNIQNITIG
-330 TSWVGIQNYLA
+330 TNWLSLA
-341 DDDVMTIYGDI
+341 SYIADGTEMKIYGDL
-352 TKFNCSGNGNNIHD
+352 TVLDCGNNGANIQALD
-366 ILNVAADTILTELIC
+366 VTKNTALTELYC
-381 TDNNISLLNISRN
+381 HRNQLTALDVTKNTALTVLYCYRNQLTALDVTKNTALTTLYCYENQLTALDVTKNTALTKLYCYENQLTALDVTKNTDLVMLYCNEN
-394 TQLRKLNC
+394 QLT
-402 ARNNIIA
+402 A
-409 LNDLA
+409 
-414 NNVNLT
+414 
-420 SLDCSNNLL
+420 
-429 ARLDVSANF
+429 LDVS
-438 LLEKIICHG
+438 K
-447 NIISSNTRLLDIIY
+447 NTAL
-461 CLLPDRSVK
+461 
-470 TTGYIQPLYDDRS
+470 T
-483 SDLDSVLATNSLNA
+483 VLGCYNN
-497 FNKNWKVS
+497 
-505 YASDSTD
+505 
-512 VSPTTGSYVCT
+512 
-523 EVDTTRYIYLEV
+523 
-535 KPNETLKLEF
+535 
-545 LVDNIDDIIT
+545 
-555 IVSGKNSK
+555 
-563 TFRGN
+563 
-568 FSIGQNYDCT
+568 Q
-578 FTPDSTSMIIYGNV
+578 
-592 NELNCIGNG
+592 
-601 DKITALDI
+601 ITALDI
-609 SHNSGVTR
+609 TKDTVLTTLYCNENQLTTLDVTK
-617 LMCDT
+617 
-622 NNIAWLNLNGQ
+622 NIALTKLYCYKNQLTALDVTKNI
-633 ALTFLT
+633 ALTELY
-639 CSNNRLTNLD
+639 CYENRFTTLD
-649 VGGCLYLNFLNCSDN
+649 VT
-664 QINDIKYLNT
+664 KNT
-674 LSNLNVLIC
+674 AL
-683 NDNRLTSLIVNS
+683 
-695 NNSTF
+695 
-700 NSIACENNNFSS
+700 E
-712 TQAFDDLFCSLP
+712 
-724 PVSCGYLS
+724 
-732 IIYDSLS
+732 
-739 NGHTE
+739 
-744 LLASNKYNA
+744 
-753 IRKDWIVMYASDSQN
+753 
-768 IPHTTG
+768 
-774 TYSCPNTFLDT
+774 
-785 IVLGV
+785 VLGC
-790 QRGKY
+790 Y
-795 IKLRF
+795 
-800 ASEFDHSQARVI
+800 
-812 SGSTDTIIQIDTVW
+812 
-826 TDTLRVMADADSM
+826 
-839 IILSNIRNINRFS
+839 
-852 CRDNG
+852 
-857 ENILSIYISESKF
+857 
-870 LEELDCANNNIRN
+870 
-883 LSTISSDYLSKLDC
+883 
-897 SNNQIKNLY
+897 NNQIKALDVTKNTALTKLY
-906 VNTGIST
+906 
-913 LNCAHNQIE
+913 C
-922 TLFVRDI
+922 
-929 DSSLEEL
+929 
-936 DCSDNLI
+936 
-943 DKLDISNNEKITYLN
+943 Y
-958 CSGNNISVL
+958 
-967 SLSNNPYIETLICAR
+967 
-982 NNITSLDLMSNDIL
+982 
-996 ESVDLSNNPQF
+996 NNPQL
-1007 CNLNISDTSVLKRIS
+1007 NSLNIVGNNAIKNIYI
-1022 LYGCNFSSCGLDSV
+1022 YGCNFSACGLDSI
-1036 FRALPRRLPTDS
+1036 FRDLPQCLPTDS
-1048 AVIFIKD
+1048 AKILIK
-1055 STATNPGADGCRD
+1055 SNASTNPGTDGCRD

-1100 MNLNRAIRLGVV
+1100 LNLNRAIRLGVV

-1124 ANNTHIRFTCGS
+1124 ANNTHIRVISGA
-1136 TDTILTVDTSWSYWQ
+1136 TDTILTVGLSWKSLQ
-1151 LPAKADNMVFF
+1151 LPARADSMVFF

-1186 ILEELRCIGNSIS
+1186 ILEELRCIGNYIS

-1334 TDNDRHLTN
+1334 TGTDRHLTN

-1355 DILYLSATASTI
+1355 DVLYLSATARTI
-1367 HIYDIYGIEVA
+1367 RVYNIYGIEVA
-1378 RATDTDKVGV
+1378 HATDTDKIGV

-1400 DGTVAKMVKQ
+1400 DGAVAKMIKQ

>member
-215 DRLYCSLPDRTGT
+215 DLLYCSLPDRTGT

-270 IPATTGSYACT
+270 IPATTGSYTCT
-281 TLHDSVNMDSYIKLN
+281 TLHDSVNMDRYITLT
-296 VVRDSVIKL
+296 VADGAYIYLDFRA
-305 NFAADQAATP
+305 AADNTH
-315 IMIVSGSNKYNLTIG
+315 IRIVSGSNIQNITIG
-330 TSWVGIQNYLA
+330 TDWLSLA
-341 DDDVMTIYGDI
+341 SYIADGTEMKIYGDLTVLDCRNNGANI
-352 TKFNCSGNGNNIHD
+352 QALDVTKNT
-366 ILNVAADTILTELIC
+366 ALTELYC
-381 TDNNISLLNISRN
+381 HRN
-394 TQLRKLNC
+394 QLT
-402 ARNNIIA
+402 A
-409 LNDLA
+409 
-414 NNVNLT
+414 
-420 SLDCSNNLL
+420 
-429 ARLDVSANF
+429 LDVSKNTA
-438 LLEKIICHG
+438 LTVLYCHR
-447 NIISSNTRLLDIIY
+447 NQLTALDVTKNTALTTLYCYENQLTALDITKNTALITLY
-461 CLLPDRSVK
+461 CNGNQLTAL
-470 TTGYIQPLYDDRS
+470 
-483 SDLDSVLATNSLNA
+483 
-497 FNKNWKVS
+497 
-505 YASDSTD
+505 D
-512 VSPTTGSYVCT
+512 VSKNTALTTLSCY
-523 EVDTTRYIYLEV
+523 
-535 KPNETLKLEF
+535 N
-545 LVDNIDDIIT
+545 N
-555 IVSGKNSK
+555 
-563 TFRGN
+563 
-568 FSIGQNYDCT
+568 Q
-578 FTPDSTSMIIYGNV
+578 
-592 NELNCIGNG
+592 
-601 DKITALDI
+601 ITALDI
-609 SHNSGVTR
+609 TKDTVLKMLYCNENRITTLDVTKN
-617 LMCDT
+617 T
-622 NNIAWLNLNGQ
+622 
-633 ALTFLT
+633 ALTELYCHKNQLT
-639 CSNNRLTNLD
+639 ALDVSKNTNL
-649 VGGCLYLNFLNCSDN
+649 VTLYCNEN
-664 QINDIKYLNT
+664 Q
-674 LSNLNVLIC
+674 
-683 NDNRLTSLIVNS
+683 LTSLDISKNTALTTLGCY
-695 NNSTF
+695 NNQITALDITKDTVLTTLYC
-700 NSIACENNNFSS
+700 NENQLTTLDVTKNIALTKLYCYKNQLTALDVTKNI
-712 TQAFDDLFCSLP
+712 AL
-724 PVSCGYLS
+724 
-732 IIYDSLS
+732 
-739 NGHTE
+739 TE
-744 LLASNKYNA
+744 LYCYEN
-753 IRKDWIVMYASDSQN
+753 RF
-768 IPHTTG
+768 TTLDV
-774 TYSCPNTFLDT
+774 TKNTALE
-785 IVLGV
+785 VLGC
-790 QRGKY
+790 Y
-795 IKLRF
+795 
-800 ASEFDHSQARVI
+800 
-812 SGSTDTIIQIDTVW
+812 
-826 TDTLRVMADADSM
+826 
-839 IILSNIRNINRFS
+839 
-852 CRDNG
+852 
-857 ENILSIYISESKF
+857 
-870 LEELDCANNNIRN
+870 
-883 LSTISSDYLSKLDC
+883 
-897 SNNQIKNLY
+897 NNQIKALDVTKNTTLTKLY
-906 VNTGIST
+906 
-913 LNCAHNQIE
+913 C
-922 TLFVRDI
+922 
-929 DSSLEEL
+929 
-936 DCSDNLI
+936 
-943 DKLDISNNEKITYLN
+943 Y
-958 CSGNNISVL
+958 
-967 SLSNNPYIETLICAR
+967 
-982 NNITSLDLMSNDIL
+982 
-996 ESVDLSNNPQF
+996 NNPQL
-1007 CNLNISDTSVLKRIS
+1007 NSLNIVGNNAIKNIYI
-1022 LYGCNFSSCGLDSV
+1022 YGCNFSACGLDSI
-1036 FRALPRRLPTDS
+1036 FRDLPQCLPTDS
-1048 AVIFIKD
+1048 AKILIK
-1055 STATNPGADGCRD
+1055 SNASTNPGTDGCRD

-1100 MNLNRAIRLGVV
+1100 LNLNRAIRLGVV
-1112 SGQTISVAIKAA
+1112 SGQTISAAIKAA
-1124 ANNTHIRFTCGS
+1124 ANNTHIRVISGA
-1136 TDTILTVDTSWSYWQ
+1136 TDTILTIGLSLKSLQ
-1151 LPAKADNMVFF
+1151 LPARADSMVFF
-1162 GDITRFNCN
+1162 GDITRFNCSM
-1171 TNGNNITAISTKTNT
+1171 NGNNITAISTKTNP
-1186 ILEELRCIGNSIS
+1186 ILEELQCIGNAIS
-1199 ALDLSHNVELSEL
+1199 TLNLSHNVELSEL
-1212 YCLGNRLTSL
+1212 YCLGNQLTSL
-1222 DLSHNHKLTELA
+1222 DLSHNHKLTKLA

-1334 TDNDRHLTN
+1334 TGNDRHLTN

-1367 HIYDIYGIEVA
+1367 QIYDIYGIEVA

-1400 DGTVAKMVKQ
+1400 DGAVAKMVKQ

>member
-1 MKRTTNLLF
+1 MKKTTNLLF

-215 DRLYCSLPDRTGT
+215 DLLYCSLPDRTGT

-281 TLHDSVNMDSYIKLN
+281 TLHDSVNMDSYITLT
-296 VVRDSVIKL
+296 VADGVGVYLDFRA
-305 NFAADQAATP
+305 AADNTH
-315 IMIVSGSNKYNLTIG
+315 IRIVSGSNIQNITIG
-330 TSWVGIQNYLA
+330 TNWLSLA
-341 DDDVMTIYGDI
+341 SYIADGTEMKIYGDL
-352 TKFNCSGNGNNIHD
+352 TVLDCGNNGANIQALD
-366 ILNVAADTILTELIC
+366 VTKNTALTELYC
-381 TDNNISLLNISRN
+381 HRNQLTALDVTKNTALTVLYCYRNQLTALDVTKNTALTTLYCYENQLTALDVTKNTALTKLYCYENQLTALDVTKNTDLVMLYCNEN
-394 TQLRKLNC
+394 QLT
-402 ARNNIIA
+402 A
-409 LNDLA
+409 
-414 NNVNLT
+414 
-420 SLDCSNNLL
+420 
-429 ARLDVSANF
+429 LDVS
-438 LLEKIICHG
+438 K
-447 NIISSNTRLLDIIY
+447 NTAL
-461 CLLPDRSVK
+461 
-470 TTGYIQPLYDDRS
+470 T
-483 SDLDSVLATNSLNA
+483 VLGCYNN
-497 FNKNWKVS
+497 
-505 YASDSTD
+505 
-512 VSPTTGSYVCT
+512 
-523 EVDTTRYIYLEV
+523 
-535 KPNETLKLEF
+535 
-545 LVDNIDDIIT
+545 
-555 IVSGKNSK
+555 
-563 TFRGN
+563 
-568 FSIGQNYDCT
+568 Q
-578 FTPDSTSMIIYGNV
+578 
-592 NELNCIGNG
+592 
-601 DKITALDI
+601 ITALDI
-609 SHNSGVTR
+609 TKDTVLTTLYCNENQLTTLDVTK
-617 LMCDT
+617 
-622 NNIAWLNLNGQ
+622 NIALTKLYCYKNQLTALDVTKNI
-633 ALTFLT
+633 ALTELY
-639 CSNNRLTNLD
+639 CYENRFTTLD
-649 VGGCLYLNFLNCSDN
+649 VT
-664 QINDIKYLNT
+664 KNT
-674 LSNLNVLIC
+674 AL
-683 NDNRLTSLIVNS
+683 
-695 NNSTF
+695 
-700 NSIACENNNFSS
+700 E
-712 TQAFDDLFCSLP
+712 
-724 PVSCGYLS
+724 
-732 IIYDSLS
+732 
-739 NGHTE
+739 
-744 LLASNKYNA
+744 
-753 IRKDWIVMYASDSQN
+753 
-768 IPHTTG
+768 
-774 TYSCPNTFLDT
+774 
-785 IVLGV
+785 VLGC
-790 QRGKY
+790 Y
-795 IKLRF
+795 
-800 ASEFDHSQARVI
+800 
-812 SGSTDTIIQIDTVW
+812 
-826 TDTLRVMADADSM
+826 
-839 IILSNIRNINRFS
+839 
-852 CRDNG
+852 
-857 ENILSIYISESKF
+857 
-870 LEELDCANNNIRN
+870 
-883 LSTISSDYLSKLDC
+883 
-897 SNNQIKNLY
+897 NNQIKALDVTKNTALTKLY
-906 VNTGIST
+906 
-913 LNCAHNQIE
+913 C
-922 TLFVRDI
+922 
-929 DSSLEEL
+929 
-936 DCSDNLI
+936 
-943 DKLDISNNEKITYLN
+943 Y
-958 CSGNNISVL
+958 
-967 SLSNNPYIETLICAR
+967 
-982 NNITSLDLMSNDIL
+982 
-996 ESVDLSNNPQF
+996 NNPQL
-1007 CNLNISDTSVLKRIS
+1007 NSLNIVGNNAIKNIYI
-1022 LYGCNFSSCGLDSV
+1022 YGCNFSACGLDSI
-1036 FRALPRRLPTDS
+1036 FRDLPQCLPTDS
-1048 AVIFIKD
+1048 AKILIK
-1055 STATNPGADGCRD
+1055 SNASTNPGTDGCRD

-1100 MNLNRAIRLGVV
+1100 MNLNRAIRLRVV

-1151 LPAKADNMVFF
+1151 LPAKADSMVFF

-1171 TNGNNITAISTKTNT
+1171 TNGNNITAISTKTNP
-1186 ILEELRCIGNSIS
+1186 ILEELQCIGNAIS
-1199 ALDLSHNVELSEL
+1199 TLDLSHNVELSEL

-1222 DLSHNHKLTELA
+1222 DLSHNHKLTKLA

-1296 SGGCQDT
+1296 SSGCQDT

-1334 TDNDRHLTN
+1334 TGNDRHLTN

-1400 DGTVAKMVKQ
+1400 DGAVAKMVKQ

>member
-1 MKRTTNLLF
+1 MKKTTNLLF

-215 DRLYCSLPDRTGT
+215 DLLYCSLPDRTGT

-281 TLHDSVNMDSYIKLN
+281 TLHDSVNMDRYITLT
-296 VVRDSVIKL
+296 VADGVGVYLDFRA
-305 NFAADQAATP
+305 AADNTH
-315 IMIVSGSNKYNLTIG
+315 IRIVSGSNIQNITIG
-330 TSWVGIQNYLA
+330 TNWLSLA
-341 DDDVMTIYGDI
+341 SYIADGTEMKIYGDL
-352 TKFNCSGNGNNIHD
+352 TVLDCGNNGANIQALD
-366 ILNVAADTILTELIC
+366 VTKNTALTELYC
-381 TDNNISLLNISRN
+381 HRNQLTALDVTKNTALTVLYCYRNQLTALDVTKNTALTTLYCYENQLTALDVTKNTALTKLYCYENQLTALDVTKNTDLVMLYCNEN
-394 TQLRKLNC
+394 QLT
-402 ARNNIIA
+402 A
-409 LNDLA
+409 
-414 NNVNLT
+414 
-420 SLDCSNNLL
+420 
-429 ARLDVSANF
+429 LDVS
-438 LLEKIICHG
+438 K
-447 NIISSNTRLLDIIY
+447 NTAL
-461 CLLPDRSVK
+461 
-470 TTGYIQPLYDDRS
+470 T
-483 SDLDSVLATNSLNA
+483 VLGCYNN
-497 FNKNWKVS
+497 
-505 YASDSTD
+505 
-512 VSPTTGSYVCT
+512 
-523 EVDTTRYIYLEV
+523 
-535 KPNETLKLEF
+535 
-545 LVDNIDDIIT
+545 
-555 IVSGKNSK
+555 
-563 TFRGN
+563 
-568 FSIGQNYDCT
+568 Q
-578 FTPDSTSMIIYGNV
+578 
-592 NELNCIGNG
+592 
-601 DKITALDI
+601 ITALDI
-609 SHNSGVTR
+609 TKDTVLTTLYCNENQLTTLDVTK
-617 LMCDT
+617 
-622 NNIAWLNLNGQ
+622 NIALTKLYCYKNQLTALDVTKNI
-633 ALTFLT
+633 ALTELY
-639 CSNNRLTNLD
+639 CYENRFTTLD
-649 VGGCLYLNFLNCSDN
+649 VT
-664 QINDIKYLNT
+664 KNT
-674 LSNLNVLIC
+674 AL
-683 NDNRLTSLIVNS
+683 
-695 NNSTF
+695 
-700 NSIACENNNFSS
+700 E
-712 TQAFDDLFCSLP
+712 
-724 PVSCGYLS
+724 
-732 IIYDSLS
+732 
-739 NGHTE
+739 
-744 LLASNKYNA
+744 
-753 IRKDWIVMYASDSQN
+753 
-768 IPHTTG
+768 
-774 TYSCPNTFLDT
+774 
-785 IVLGV
+785 VLGC
-790 QRGKY
+790 Y
-795 IKLRF
+795 
-800 ASEFDHSQARVI
+800 
-812 SGSTDTIIQIDTVW
+812 
-826 TDTLRVMADADSM
+826 
-839 IILSNIRNINRFS
+839 
-852 CRDNG
+852 
-857 ENILSIYISESKF
+857 
-870 LEELDCANNNIRN
+870 
-883 LSTISSDYLSKLDC
+883 
-897 SNNQIKNLY
+897 NNQIKALDVTKNTALTKLY
-906 VNTGIST
+906 
-913 LNCAHNQIE
+913 C
-922 TLFVRDI
+922 
-929 DSSLEEL
+929 
-936 DCSDNLI
+936 
-943 DKLDISNNEKITYLN
+943 Y
-958 CSGNNISVL
+958 
-967 SLSNNPYIETLICAR
+967 
-982 NNITSLDLMSNDIL
+982 
-996 ESVDLSNNPQF
+996 NNPQL
-1007 CNLNISDTSVLKRIS
+1007 NSLNIVGNNAIKNIYI
-1022 LYGCNFSSCGLDSV
+1022 YGCNFSACGLDSI
-1036 FRALPRRLPTDS
+1036 FRDLPQCLPTDS
-1048 AVIFIKD
+1048 AKILIK
-1055 STATNPGADGCRD
+1055 SNASTNPGTDGCRD

-1100 MNLNRAIRLGVV
+1100 MNLNRAIRLRVV

-1151 LPAKADNMVFF
+1151 LPAKADSMVFF

-1171 TNGNNITAISTKTNT
+1171 TNGNNITAISTKTNP
-1186 ILEELRCIGNSIS
+1186 ILEELQCIGNAIS
-1199 ALDLSHNVELSEL
+1199 TLDLSHNVELSEL

-1222 DLSHNHKLTELA
+1222 DLSHNHKLTKLA

-1334 TDNDRHLTN
+1334 TGNDRHLTN

-1349 YPNPVA
+1349 YPNPVT

-1400 DGTVAKMVKQ
+1400 DGAVAKMVKQ

>member
-1 MKRTTNLLF
+1 MKKTTNLLF

-60 GSGEYNPT
+60 GSGEFNPT

-215 DRLYCSLPDRTGT
+215 DLLYCSLPDRTGT

-281 TLHDSVNMDSYIKLN
+281 TLHDSVNMDRYITLT
-296 VVRDSVIKL
+296 VADGVGVYLDFRA
-305 NFAADQAATP
+305 AADNTH
-315 IMIVSGSNKYNLTIG
+315 IRIVSGSNIQNITIG
-330 TSWVGIQNYLA
+330 TNWLSLA
-341 DDDVMTIYGDI
+341 SYIADGTEMKIYGDL
-352 TKFNCSGNGNNIHD
+352 TVLDCGNNGANIQALD
-366 ILNVAADTILTELIC
+366 VTKNTALTELYC
-381 TDNNISLLNISRN
+381 HRNQLTALDVTKNTALTVLYCYRNQLTALDVTKNTALTTLYCYENQLTALDVTKNTALTKLYCYENQLTALDVTKNTDLVMLYCNEN
-394 TQLRKLNC
+394 QLT
-402 ARNNIIA
+402 A
-409 LNDLA
+409 
-414 NNVNLT
+414 
-420 SLDCSNNLL
+420 
-429 ARLDVSANF
+429 LDVS
-438 LLEKIICHG
+438 K
-447 NIISSNTRLLDIIY
+447 NTAL
-461 CLLPDRSVK
+461 
-470 TTGYIQPLYDDRS
+470 T
-483 SDLDSVLATNSLNA
+483 VLGCYNN
-497 FNKNWKVS
+497 
-505 YASDSTD
+505 
-512 VSPTTGSYVCT
+512 
-523 EVDTTRYIYLEV
+523 
-535 KPNETLKLEF
+535 
-545 LVDNIDDIIT
+545 
-555 IVSGKNSK
+555 
-563 TFRGN
+563 
-568 FSIGQNYDCT
+568 Q
-578 FTPDSTSMIIYGNV
+578 
-592 NELNCIGNG
+592 
-601 DKITALDI
+601 ITALDI
-609 SHNSGVTR
+609 TKDTVLTTLYCNENQLTTLDVTK
-617 LMCDT
+617 
-622 NNIAWLNLNGQ
+622 NIALTKLYCYKNQLTALDVTKNI
-633 ALTFLT
+633 ALTELY
-639 CSNNRLTNLD
+639 CYENRFTTLD
-649 VGGCLYLNFLNCSDN
+649 VT
-664 QINDIKYLNT
+664 KNT
-674 LSNLNVLIC
+674 AL
-683 NDNRLTSLIVNS
+683 
-695 NNSTF
+695 
-700 NSIACENNNFSS
+700 E
-712 TQAFDDLFCSLP
+712 
-724 PVSCGYLS
+724 
-732 IIYDSLS
+732 
-739 NGHTE
+739 
-744 LLASNKYNA
+744 
-753 IRKDWIVMYASDSQN
+753 
-768 IPHTTG
+768 
-774 TYSCPNTFLDT
+774 
-785 IVLGV
+785 VLGC
-790 QRGKY
+790 Y
-795 IKLRF
+795 
-800 ASEFDHSQARVI
+800 
-812 SGSTDTIIQIDTVW
+812 
-826 TDTLRVMADADSM
+826 
-839 IILSNIRNINRFS
+839 
-852 CRDNG
+852 
-857 ENILSIYISESKF
+857 
-870 LEELDCANNNIRN
+870 
-883 LSTISSDYLSKLDC
+883 
-897 SNNQIKNLY
+897 NNQIKALDVTKNTALTKLY
-906 VNTGIST
+906 
-913 LNCAHNQIE
+913 C
-922 TLFVRDI
+922 
-929 DSSLEEL
+929 
-936 DCSDNLI
+936 
-943 DKLDISNNEKITYLN
+943 Y
-958 CSGNNISVL
+958 
-967 SLSNNPYIETLICAR
+967 
-982 NNITSLDLMSNDIL
+982 
-996 ESVDLSNNPQF
+996 NNPQL
-1007 CNLNISDTSVLKRIS
+1007 NSLNIVGNNAIKNIYI
-1022 LYGCNFSSCGLDSV
+1022 YGCNFSACGLDSI
-1036 FRALPRRLPTDS
+1036 FRDLPQCLPTDS
-1048 AVIFIKD
+1048 AKILIK
-1055 STATNPGADGCRD
+1055 SNASTNPGTDGCRD

-1136 TDTILTVDTSWSYWQ
+1136 TDTILTVGTSWSYWQ
-1151 LPAKADNMVFF
+1151 LPAKADSMVFFGDITRFNCNTNGNNITAISTKTNTILEELRCIGNSISALDLSHNVELSELYCLGNRLTSLDLSHNHKLTELACYDNPQLQHIDVNGCYPLSRVVVYGCNLSDCGLDSLLRALPRRSSDNKGKIFIKDGTSTNPGSSGCQDTIASHKNWVVLDYNGGSPDTIANTHYTCANTLNLNRAIRLGVVSGQTISVAIKAAANNTHIRFTCGSTDTILTVGTSWSYWQLPAKADSMVFF

-1334 TDNDRHLTN
+1334 TGNDRHLTN

-1349 YPNPVA
+1349 YPNPVT

-1400 DGTVAKMVKQ
+1400 DGAVAKMVKQ

>member
-1 MKRTTNLLF
+1 MKKTTNLLF

-60 GSGEYNPT
+60 GSGEFNPT

-215 DRLYCSLPDRTGT
+215 DLLYCSLPDRTGT

-281 TLHDSVNMDSYIKLN
+281 TLHDSVNMDRYITLT
-296 VVRDSVIKL
+296 VADGVGVYLDFRA
-305 NFAADQAATP
+305 AADNTH
-315 IMIVSGSNKYNLTIG
+315 IRIVSGSNIQNITIG
-330 TSWVGIQNYLA
+330 TNWLSLA
-341 DDDVMTIYGDI
+341 SYIADGTEMKIYGDL
-352 TKFNCSGNGNNIHD
+352 TVLDCGNNGANIQALD
-366 ILNVAADTILTELIC
+366 VTKNTALTELYC
-381 TDNNISLLNISRN
+381 HRNQLTALDVTKNTALTVLYCYRNQLTALDVTKNTALTTLYCYENQLTALDVTKNTALTKLYCYENQLTALDVTKNTDLVMLYCNEN
-394 TQLRKLNC
+394 QLT
-402 ARNNIIA
+402 A
-409 LNDLA
+409 
-414 NNVNLT
+414 
-420 SLDCSNNLL
+420 
-429 ARLDVSANF
+429 LDVS
-438 LLEKIICHG
+438 K
-447 NIISSNTRLLDIIY
+447 NTAL
-461 CLLPDRSVK
+461 
-470 TTGYIQPLYDDRS
+470 T
-483 SDLDSVLATNSLNA
+483 VLGCYNN
-497 FNKNWKVS
+497 
-505 YASDSTD
+505 
-512 VSPTTGSYVCT
+512 
-523 EVDTTRYIYLEV
+523 
-535 KPNETLKLEF
+535 
-545 LVDNIDDIIT
+545 
-555 IVSGKNSK
+555 
-563 TFRGN
+563 
-568 FSIGQNYDCT
+568 Q
-578 FTPDSTSMIIYGNV
+578 
-592 NELNCIGNG
+592 
-601 DKITALDI
+601 ITALDI
-609 SHNSGVTR
+609 TKDTVLTTLYCNENQLTTLDVTK
-617 LMCDT
+617 
-622 NNIAWLNLNGQ
+622 NIALTKLYCYKNQLTALDVTKNI
-633 ALTFLT
+633 ALTELY
-639 CSNNRLTNLD
+639 CYENRFTTLD
-649 VGGCLYLNFLNCSDN
+649 VT
-664 QINDIKYLNT
+664 KNT
-674 LSNLNVLIC
+674 AL
-683 NDNRLTSLIVNS
+683 
-695 NNSTF
+695 
-700 NSIACENNNFSS
+700 E
-712 TQAFDDLFCSLP
+712 
-724 PVSCGYLS
+724 
-732 IIYDSLS
+732 
-739 NGHTE
+739 
-744 LLASNKYNA
+744 
-753 IRKDWIVMYASDSQN
+753 
-768 IPHTTG
+768 
-774 TYSCPNTFLDT
+774 
-785 IVLGV
+785 VLGC
-790 QRGKY
+790 Y
-795 IKLRF
+795 
-800 ASEFDHSQARVI
+800 
-812 SGSTDTIIQIDTVW
+812 
-826 TDTLRVMADADSM
+826 
-839 IILSNIRNINRFS
+839 
-852 CRDNG
+852 
-857 ENILSIYISESKF
+857 
-870 LEELDCANNNIRN
+870 
-883 LSTISSDYLSKLDC
+883 
-897 SNNQIKNLY
+897 NNQIKALDVTKNTALTKLY
-906 VNTGIST
+906 
-913 LNCAHNQIE
+913 C
-922 TLFVRDI
+922 
-929 DSSLEEL
+929 
-936 DCSDNLI
+936 
-943 DKLDISNNEKITYLN
+943 Y
-958 CSGNNISVL
+958 
-967 SLSNNPYIETLICAR
+967 
-982 NNITSLDLMSNDIL
+982 
-996 ESVDLSNNPQF
+996 NNPQL
-1007 CNLNISDTSVLKRIS
+1007 NSLNIVGNNAIKNIYI
-1022 LYGCNFSSCGLDSV
+1022 YGCNFSACGLDSI
-1036 FRALPRRLPTDS
+1036 FRDLPQCLPTDS
-1048 AVIFIKD
+1048 AKILIK
-1055 STATNPGADGCRD
+1055 SNASTNPGTDGCRD

-1136 TDTILTVDTSWSYWQ
+1136 TDTILTVGTSWSYWQ
-1151 LPAKADNMVFF
+1151 LPAKADSMVFF

-1186 ILEELRCIGNSIS
+1186 ILEELRCIGNAIS
-1199 ALDLSHNVELSEL
+1199 TLDLSHNVELSEL

-1296 SGGCQDT
+1296 SSGCQDT

-1334 TDNDRHLTN
+1334 TGNDRHLTN

-1349 YPNPVA
+1349 YPNPVT

-1400 DGTVAKMVKQ
+1400 DGAVAKMVKQ

>member
-1 MKRTTNLLF
+1 MKKTTNLLF

-60 GSGEYNPT
+60 GSGEFNPT

-102 NVTGIDLSHNTIITW
+102 NITGIDLSHNTIITW

-147 TLNLDSTTE
+147 TLDLDSTTE

-215 DRLYCSLPDRTGT
+215 DLLYCSLPDRTGT

-281 TLHDSVNMDSYIKLN
+281 TLHDSVNMNRYITLT
-296 VVRDSVIKL
+296 VADDIYLDFRA
-305 NFAADQAATP
+305 AADNTH
-315 IMIVSGSNKYNLTIG
+315 IRIVSGSNIQNITIG
-330 TSWVGIQNYLA
+330 TNWLSLA
-341 DDDVMTIYGDI
+341 SYIADGTEMKIYGDLTVLDCRNNGANI
-352 TKFNCSGNGNNIHD
+352 QALDVTKNT
-366 ILNVAADTILTELIC
+366 ALTELYC
-381 TDNNISLLNISRN
+381 NENQLTALDVTKN
-394 TQLRKLNC
+394 TALTTLYCYENQLT
-402 ARNNIIA
+402 A
-409 LNDLA
+409 
-414 NNVNLT
+414 
-420 SLDCSNNLL
+420 
-429 ARLDVSANF
+429 LDVSKNTALTVLYCYRNR
-438 LLEKIICHG
+438 LTALDVTKNMALTKLYCYENQLTALDVTKNTDLVTLYCNENQLTALDVTKNTALTTLYCYKNQLTALDVTKNTDLVMLYCNENRITTLDVTKNTALTELYCH
-447 NIISSNTRLLDIIY
+447 
-461 CLLPDRSVK
+461 
-470 TTGYIQPLYDDRS
+470 
-483 SDLDSVLATNSLNA
+483 
-497 FNKNWKVS
+497 KNQLT
-505 YASDSTD
+505 ALD
-512 VSPTTGSYVCT
+512 VSKNTA
-523 EVDTTRYIYLEV
+523 L
-535 KPNETLKLEF
+535 
-545 LVDNIDDIIT
+545 T
-555 IVSGKNSK
+555 ILGCYN
-563 TFRGN
+563 N
-568 FSIGQNYDCT
+568 Q
-578 FTPDSTSMIIYGNV
+578 
-592 NELNCIGNG
+592 
-601 DKITALDI
+601 ITALDI
-609 SHNSGVTR
+609 TKDTVLTTLYCNENQLTTLDVTK
-617 LMCDT
+617 
-622 NNIAWLNLNGQ
+622 NIALTKLYCYKNQLTALDVTKNI
-633 ALTFLT
+633 ALTELY
-639 CSNNRLTNLD
+639 CYENRFTTLD
-649 VGGCLYLNFLNCSDN
+649 VT
-664 QINDIKYLNT
+664 KNT
-674 LSNLNVLIC
+674 AL
-683 NDNRLTSLIVNS
+683 
-695 NNSTF
+695 
-700 NSIACENNNFSS
+700 E
-712 TQAFDDLFCSLP
+712 
-724 PVSCGYLS
+724 
-732 IIYDSLS
+732 
-739 NGHTE
+739 
-744 LLASNKYNA
+744 
-753 IRKDWIVMYASDSQN
+753 
-768 IPHTTG
+768 
-774 TYSCPNTFLDT
+774 
-785 IVLGV
+785 VLGC
-790 QRGKY
+790 Y
-795 IKLRF
+795 
-800 ASEFDHSQARVI
+800 
-812 SGSTDTIIQIDTVW
+812 
-826 TDTLRVMADADSM
+826 
-839 IILSNIRNINRFS
+839 
-852 CRDNG
+852 
-857 ENILSIYISESKF
+857 
-870 LEELDCANNNIRN
+870 
-883 LSTISSDYLSKLDC
+883 
-897 SNNQIKNLY
+897 NNQIKALDVTKNTALTKLY
-906 VNTGIST
+906 
-913 LNCAHNQIE
+913 C
-922 TLFVRDI
+922 
-929 DSSLEEL
+929 
-936 DCSDNLI
+936 
-943 DKLDISNNEKITYLN
+943 Y
-958 CSGNNISVL
+958 
-967 SLSNNPYIETLICAR
+967 
-982 NNITSLDLMSNDIL
+982 
-996 ESVDLSNNPQF
+996 NNPQL
-1007 CNLNISDTSVLKRIS
+1007 NSLNIVGNNAIKNIYI
-1022 LYGCNFSSCGLDSV
+1022 YGCNFSACGLDSI
-1036 FRALPRRLPTDS
+1036 FRDLPQCLPTDS
-1048 AVIFIKD
+1048 AKILIK
-1055 STATNPGADGCRD
+1055 SNASTNPGTDGCRD

-1136 TDTILTVDTSWSYWQ
+1136 TDTILTVGTSWSYWQ
-1151 LPAKADNMVFF
+1151 LPAKADSMVFF

-1171 TNGNNITAISTKTNT
+1171 TNGNNITAISTKTNI
-1186 ILEELRCIGNSIS
+1186 ILEELQCIGNAIS
-1199 ALDLSHNVELSEL
+1199 TLDLSHNVELSEL

-1222 DLSHNHKLTELA
+1222 DLSHNHKLTKLA

-1291 STNPG
+1291 SSNPG

-1378 RATDTDKVGV
+1378 RAIDTDKVGV

>member
-1 MKRTTNLLF
+1 MKKTTNLLF

-60 GSGEYNPT
+60 GSGEFNPT

-207 NSLSTQAL
+207 NSLSAQAL
-215 DRLYCSLPDRTGT
+215 DLLYCSLPDRTGT

-252 QNALDKNWKVKYA
+252 QNALNKNWKVKYA

-281 TLHDSVNMDSYIKLN
+281 TLHDSVNMDRYITLT
-296 VVRDSVIKL
+296 VADGVGVYLDFRA
-305 NFAADQAATP
+305 AADNTH
-315 IMIVSGSNKYNLTIG
+315 IRIVSGSNIQNITIG
-330 TSWVGIQNYLA
+330 TNWLSLA
-341 DDDVMTIYGDI
+341 SYIADGTEMKIYGDL
-352 TKFNCSGNGNNIHD
+352 TVLDCGNNGANIQALD
-366 ILNVAADTILTELIC
+366 VTKNTALTELYC
-381 TDNNISLLNISRN
+381 HRNQLTALDVTKNTALTTLYCYENQLTALDVTKNTALTKLYCYENQLTALDVTKNTDLVMLYCNEN
-394 TQLRKLNC
+394 QLT
-402 ARNNIIA
+402 A
-409 LNDLA
+409 
-414 NNVNLT
+414 
-420 SLDCSNNLL
+420 
-429 ARLDVSANF
+429 LDVS
-438 LLEKIICHG
+438 K
-447 NIISSNTRLLDIIY
+447 NTAL
-461 CLLPDRSVK
+461 
-470 TTGYIQPLYDDRS
+470 T
-483 SDLDSVLATNSLNA
+483 VLGCYNN
-497 FNKNWKVS
+497 
-505 YASDSTD
+505 
-512 VSPTTGSYVCT
+512 
-523 EVDTTRYIYLEV
+523 
-535 KPNETLKLEF
+535 
-545 LVDNIDDIIT
+545 
-555 IVSGKNSK
+555 
-563 TFRGN
+563 
-568 FSIGQNYDCT
+568 Q
-578 FTPDSTSMIIYGNV
+578 
-592 NELNCIGNG
+592 
-601 DKITALDI
+601 ITALDI
-609 SHNSGVTR
+609 TKDTVLTTLYCNENQLTTLDVTK
-617 LMCDT
+617 
-622 NNIAWLNLNGQ
+622 NIALTKLYCYKNQLTALDVTKNI
-633 ALTFLT
+633 ALTELY
-639 CSNNRLTNLD
+639 CNENRLTALD
-649 VGGCLYLNFLNCSDN
+649 
-664 QINDIKYLNT
+664 ITKNT
-674 LSNLNVLIC
+674 AL
-683 NDNRLTSLIVNS
+683 
-695 NNSTF
+695 
-700 NSIACENNNFSS
+700 E
-712 TQAFDDLFCSLP
+712 
-724 PVSCGYLS
+724 
-732 IIYDSLS
+732 
-739 NGHTE
+739 
-744 LLASNKYNA
+744 
-753 IRKDWIVMYASDSQN
+753 
-768 IPHTTG
+768 
-774 TYSCPNTFLDT
+774 
-785 IVLGV
+785 VLGC
-790 QRGKY
+790 Y
-795 IKLRF
+795 
-800 ASEFDHSQARVI
+800 
-812 SGSTDTIIQIDTVW
+812 
-826 TDTLRVMADADSM
+826 
-839 IILSNIRNINRFS
+839 
-852 CRDNG
+852 
-857 ENILSIYISESKF
+857 
-870 LEELDCANNNIRN
+870 
-883 LSTISSDYLSKLDC
+883 
-897 SNNQIKNLY
+897 NNQIKALDVTKNTALTKLY
-906 VNTGIST
+906 
-913 LNCAHNQIE
+913 C
-922 TLFVRDI
+922 
-929 DSSLEEL
+929 
-936 DCSDNLI
+936 
-943 DKLDISNNEKITYLN
+943 Y
-958 CSGNNISVL
+958 
-967 SLSNNPYIETLICAR
+967 
-982 NNITSLDLMSNDIL
+982 
-996 ESVDLSNNPQF
+996 NNPQL
-1007 CNLNISDTSVLKRIS
+1007 NSLNIVGNNAIKNIYI
-1022 LYGCNFSSCGLDSV
+1022 YGCNFSACGLDSI
-1036 FRALPRRLPTDS
+1036 FRDLPQCLPTDS
-1048 AVIFIKD
+1048 AKILIK
-1055 STATNPGADGCRD
+1055 SNASTNPGTDGCRD

-1124 ANNTHIRFTCGS
+1124 ANNTHIRVISGA
-1136 TDTILTVDTSWSYWQ
+1136 TDTILTVGLSWKPLQ
-1151 LPAKADNMVFF
+1151 LPARADSMVFF

-1186 ILEELRCIGNSIS
+1186 ILEELRCIGNAIS
-1199 ALDLSHNVELSEL
+1199 TLDLSHNVELSEL

-1222 DLSHNHKLTELA
+1222 DLSHNHKLTKLACYDNPQLQHIDVNGCYPLSRVVVYGCNLSDCGLDSLLRALPRRSSDNKGKIFIKDGTSTNPGSGGCQDTIASHKNWVVLDYNGGSPDTIANTHYTCAGNLNLNRAIRLGVVSGQTISVAIKAAANNTHIRVISGATDTILTVGLSWKPLQLPARADSMVFFGDITRFNCNTNGNNITAISTKTNTILEELRCIGNAISTLDLSHNVELSELYCLGNRLTSLDLSHNHKLTKLA

-1378 RATDTDKVGV
+1378 RAIDTDKVGV

>member
-1 MKRTTNLLF
+1 MKKTTNLLF

-60 GSGEYNPT
+60 GSGEFNPT

-207 NSLSTQAL
+207 NSLSAQAL
-215 DRLYCSLPDRTGT
+215 DLLYCSLPDRTGT

-252 QNALDKNWKVKYA
+252 QNALNKNWKVKYA

-281 TLHDSVNMDSYIKLN
+281 TLHDSVNMDRYITLT
-296 VVRDSVIKL
+296 VADGVGVYLDFRA
-305 NFAADQAATP
+305 AADNTH
-315 IMIVSGSNKYNLTIG
+315 IRIVSGSNIQNITIG
-330 TSWVGIQNYLA
+330 TNWLSLA
-341 DDDVMTIYGDI
+341 SYIADGTEMKIYGDL
-352 TKFNCSGNGNNIHD
+352 TVLDCGNNGANIQALD
-366 ILNVAADTILTELIC
+366 VTKNTALTELYC
-381 TDNNISLLNISRN
+381 HRNQLTALDVTKNTALTTLYCYENQLTALDVTKNTALTTLYCYENQLTALDVTKNTALTKLYCYENQLTALDVTKNTDLVMLYCNEN
-394 TQLRKLNC
+394 QLT
-402 ARNNIIA
+402 A
-409 LNDLA
+409 
-414 NNVNLT
+414 
-420 SLDCSNNLL
+420 
-429 ARLDVSANF
+429 LDVS
-438 LLEKIICHG
+438 K
-447 NIISSNTRLLDIIY
+447 NTAL
-461 CLLPDRSVK
+461 
-470 TTGYIQPLYDDRS
+470 T
-483 SDLDSVLATNSLNA
+483 VLGCYNN
-497 FNKNWKVS
+497 
-505 YASDSTD
+505 
-512 VSPTTGSYVCT
+512 
-523 EVDTTRYIYLEV
+523 
-535 KPNETLKLEF
+535 
-545 LVDNIDDIIT
+545 
-555 IVSGKNSK
+555 
-563 TFRGN
+563 
-568 FSIGQNYDCT
+568 Q
-578 FTPDSTSMIIYGNV
+578 
-592 NELNCIGNG
+592 
-601 DKITALDI
+601 ITALDI
-609 SHNSGVTR
+609 TKDTVLTTLYCNENQLTTLDVTK
-617 LMCDT
+617 
-622 NNIAWLNLNGQ
+622 NIALTKLYCYKNQLTALDVTKNI
-633 ALTFLT
+633 ALTELY
-639 CSNNRLTNLD
+639 CNENRLTALD
-649 VGGCLYLNFLNCSDN
+649 
-664 QINDIKYLNT
+664 ITKNT
-674 LSNLNVLIC
+674 AL
-683 NDNRLTSLIVNS
+683 
-695 NNSTF
+695 
-700 NSIACENNNFSS
+700 E
-712 TQAFDDLFCSLP
+712 
-724 PVSCGYLS
+724 
-732 IIYDSLS
+732 
-739 NGHTE
+739 
-744 LLASNKYNA
+744 
-753 IRKDWIVMYASDSQN
+753 
-768 IPHTTG
+768 
-774 TYSCPNTFLDT
+774 
-785 IVLGV
+785 VLGC
-790 QRGKY
+790 Y
-795 IKLRF
+795 
-800 ASEFDHSQARVI
+800 
-812 SGSTDTIIQIDTVW
+812 
-826 TDTLRVMADADSM
+826 
-839 IILSNIRNINRFS
+839 
-852 CRDNG
+852 
-857 ENILSIYISESKF
+857 
-870 LEELDCANNNIRN
+870 
-883 LSTISSDYLSKLDC
+883 
-897 SNNQIKNLY
+897 NNQIKALDVTKNTALTKLY
-906 VNTGIST
+906 
-913 LNCAHNQIE
+913 C
-922 TLFVRDI
+922 
-929 DSSLEEL
+929 
-936 DCSDNLI
+936 
-943 DKLDISNNEKITYLN
+943 Y
-958 CSGNNISVL
+958 
-967 SLSNNPYIETLICAR
+967 
-982 NNITSLDLMSNDIL
+982 
-996 ESVDLSNNPQF
+996 NNPQL
-1007 CNLNISDTSVLKRIS
+1007 NSLNIVGNNAIKNIYI
-1022 LYGCNFSSCGLDSV
+1022 YGCNFSACGLDSI
-1036 FRALPRRLPTDS
+1036 FRDLPQCLPTDS
-1048 AVIFIKD
+1048 AKILIK
-1055 STATNPGADGCRD
+1055 SNASTNPGTDGCRD

-1124 ANNTHIRFTCGS
+1124 ANNTHIRVISGA
-1136 TDTILTVDTSWSYWQ
+1136 TDTILTVGLSWKPLQ
-1151 LPAKADNMVFF
+1151 LPARADSMVFF

-1186 ILEELRCIGNSIS
+1186 ILEELRCIGNAIS
-1199 ALDLSHNVELSEL
+1199 TLDLSHNVELSEL

-1222 DLSHNHKLTELA
+1222 DLSHNHKLTKLA

-1296 SGGCQDT
+1296 SSGCQDTIASHKNWVVLDYNGGSPDTIANTHYTCAGNLNLNRAIRLGVVSGQTISVAIKAAANNTHIRVISGATDTILTVGLSWKPLQLPARADSMVFFGDITRFNCNTNGNNITAISTKTNTILEELRCIGNAISTLDLSHNVELSELYCLGNRLTSLDLSHNHKLTKLACYDNPQLQHIDVNGCYPLSRVVVYGCNLSDCGLDSLLRALPRRSSDNKGKIFIKDGTSTNPGSSGCQDT

-1378 RATDTDKVGV
+1378 RAIDTDKVGV

>member
-15 LVSSTPVMT
+15 LVSITPVMT

-215 DRLYCSLPDRTGT
+215 DLLYCSLPDRTGT

-281 TLHDSVNMDSYIKLN
+281 TLHDSVNMDRYITLT
-296 VVRDSVIKL
+296 VADGVGVYLDFRA
-305 NFAADQAATP
+305 AADNTH
-315 IMIVSGSNKYNLTIG
+315 IRIVSGSNIQNITIG
-330 TSWVGIQNYLA
+330 TNWLSLA
-341 DDDVMTIYGDI
+341 SYIADGTEMKIYGDL
-352 TKFNCSGNGNNIHD
+352 TVLDCGNNGANIQALD
-366 ILNVAADTILTELIC
+366 VTKNTALTELYC
-381 TDNNISLLNISRN
+381 HRN
-394 TQLRKLNC
+394 QLTALDVTKNTALTVLYC
-402 ARNNIIA
+402 YRNQLTA
-409 LNDLA
+409 LDVTKNTA
-414 NNVNLT
+414 LT
-420 SLDCSNNLL
+420 TLYCYENQLT
-429 ARLDVSANF
+429 ALDVS
-438 LLEKIICHG
+438 K
-447 NIISSNTRLLDIIY
+447 NTAL
-461 CLLPDRSVK
+461 
-470 TTGYIQPLYDDRS
+470 T
-483 SDLDSVLATNSLNA
+483 VLGCYNN
-497 FNKNWKVS
+497 
-505 YASDSTD
+505 
-512 VSPTTGSYVCT
+512 
-523 EVDTTRYIYLEV
+523 
-535 KPNETLKLEF
+535 
-545 LVDNIDDIIT
+545 
-555 IVSGKNSK
+555 
-563 TFRGN
+563 
-568 FSIGQNYDCT
+568 Q
-578 FTPDSTSMIIYGNV
+578 
-592 NELNCIGNG
+592 
-601 DKITALDI
+601 ITALDI
-609 SHNSGVTR
+609 TKDTVLTTLYCNENQLTTIDVTK
-617 LMCDT
+617 
-622 NNIAWLNLNGQ
+622 NIALTKLYCYKNQLTALDVTKNI
-633 ALTFLT
+633 ALTELY
-639 CSNNRLTNLD
+639 CYENRFTTLD
-649 VGGCLYLNFLNCSDN
+649 VT
-664 QINDIKYLNT
+664 KNT
-674 LSNLNVLIC
+674 AL
-683 NDNRLTSLIVNS
+683 
-695 NNSTF
+695 
-700 NSIACENNNFSS
+700 E
-712 TQAFDDLFCSLP
+712 
-724 PVSCGYLS
+724 
-732 IIYDSLS
+732 
-739 NGHTE
+739 
-744 LLASNKYNA
+744 
-753 IRKDWIVMYASDSQN
+753 
-768 IPHTTG
+768 
-774 TYSCPNTFLDT
+774 
-785 IVLGV
+785 VLGC
-790 QRGKY
+790 Y
-795 IKLRF
+795 
-800 ASEFDHSQARVI
+800 
-812 SGSTDTIIQIDTVW
+812 
-826 TDTLRVMADADSM
+826 
-839 IILSNIRNINRFS
+839 
-852 CRDNG
+852 
-857 ENILSIYISESKF
+857 
-870 LEELDCANNNIRN
+870 
-883 LSTISSDYLSKLDC
+883 
-897 SNNQIKNLY
+897 NNQIKALDVTKNTALTKLY
-906 VNTGIST
+906 
-913 LNCAHNQIE
+913 C
-922 TLFVRDI
+922 
-929 DSSLEEL
+929 
-936 DCSDNLI
+936 
-943 DKLDISNNEKITYLN
+943 Y
-958 CSGNNISVL
+958 
-967 SLSNNPYIETLICAR
+967 
-982 NNITSLDLMSNDIL
+982 
-996 ESVDLSNNPQF
+996 NNPQL
-1007 CNLNISDTSVLKRIS
+1007 NSLNIVGNNAIKNIYI
-1022 LYGCNFSSCGLDSV
+1022 YGCNFSACGLDSI
-1036 FRALPRRLPTDS
+1036 FRDLPQCLPTDS
-1048 AVIFIKD
+1048 AKILIK
-1055 STATNPGADGCRD
+1055 SNASTNPGTDGCRD

-1136 TDTILTVDTSWSYWQ
+1136 TDTILTVGTSWSYWQ
-1151 LPAKADNMVFF
+1151 LPAKADSMVFF

-1186 ILEELRCIGNSIS
+1186 ILEELQCIGNAIS
-1199 ALDLSHNVELSEL
+1199 TLDLSHNVELSEL

-1222 DLSHNHKLTELA
+1222 DLSHNHKLTKLA

-1334 TDNDRHLTN
+1334 TDNDRHPTN

-1355 DILYLSATASTI
+1355 DVLYLSATARTI
-1367 HIYDIYGIEVA
+1367 RVYNIYGIEVA
-1378 RATDTDKVGV
+1378 HATDTDKVGV

-1400 DGTVAKMVKQ
+1400 DGAVAKMVKQ

>member
-215 DRLYCSLPDRTGT
+215 DLLYCSLPDRTGT

-281 TLHDSVNMDSYIKLN
+281 TLHDSVNMDRYITLT
-296 VVRDSVIKL
+296 VADGVGVYLDFRA
-305 NFAADQAATP
+305 AADNTH
-315 IMIVSGSNKYNLTIG
+315 IRIVSGSNIQNITIG
-330 TSWVGIQNYLA
+330 TNWLSLA
-341 DDDVMTIYGDI
+341 SYIADGTEMKIYGDL
-352 TKFNCSGNGNNIHD
+352 TVLDCGNNGANIQALD
-366 ILNVAADTILTELIC
+366 VTKNTALTELYC
-381 TDNNISLLNISRN
+381 HRNQLTALDVTKNTALTVLYCYRNQLTALDVTKNTALTTLYCYENQLTALDVTKNTALTKLYCYENQLTALDVTKNTDLVMLYCNEN
-394 TQLRKLNC
+394 QLT
-402 ARNNIIA
+402 A
-409 LNDLA
+409 
-414 NNVNLT
+414 
-420 SLDCSNNLL
+420 
-429 ARLDVSANF
+429 LDVS
-438 LLEKIICHG
+438 K
-447 NIISSNTRLLDIIY
+447 NTAL
-461 CLLPDRSVK
+461 
-470 TTGYIQPLYDDRS
+470 T
-483 SDLDSVLATNSLNA
+483 VLGCYNN
-497 FNKNWKVS
+497 
-505 YASDSTD
+505 
-512 VSPTTGSYVCT
+512 
-523 EVDTTRYIYLEV
+523 
-535 KPNETLKLEF
+535 
-545 LVDNIDDIIT
+545 
-555 IVSGKNSK
+555 
-563 TFRGN
+563 
-568 FSIGQNYDCT
+568 Q
-578 FTPDSTSMIIYGNV
+578 
-592 NELNCIGNG
+592 
-601 DKITALDI
+601 ITALDI
-609 SHNSGVTR
+609 TKDTVLTTLYCNENQLTTLDVTK
-617 LMCDT
+617 
-622 NNIAWLNLNGQ
+622 NIALTKLYCYKNQLTALDVTKNI
-633 ALTFLT
+633 ALTELY
-639 CSNNRLTNLD
+639 CYENRFTTLD
-649 VGGCLYLNFLNCSDN
+649 VT
-664 QINDIKYLNT
+664 KNT
-674 LSNLNVLIC
+674 AL
-683 NDNRLTSLIVNS
+683 
-695 NNSTF
+695 
-700 NSIACENNNFSS
+700 E
-712 TQAFDDLFCSLP
+712 
-724 PVSCGYLS
+724 
-732 IIYDSLS
+732 
-739 NGHTE
+739 
-744 LLASNKYNA
+744 
-753 IRKDWIVMYASDSQN
+753 
-768 IPHTTG
+768 
-774 TYSCPNTFLDT
+774 
-785 IVLGV
+785 VLGC
-790 QRGKY
+790 Y
-795 IKLRF
+795 
-800 ASEFDHSQARVI
+800 
-812 SGSTDTIIQIDTVW
+812 
-826 TDTLRVMADADSM
+826 
-839 IILSNIRNINRFS
+839 
-852 CRDNG
+852 
-857 ENILSIYISESKF
+857 
-870 LEELDCANNNIRN
+870 
-883 LSTISSDYLSKLDC
+883 
-897 SNNQIKNLY
+897 NNQIKALDVTKNTALTKLY
-906 VNTGIST
+906 
-913 LNCAHNQIE
+913 C
-922 TLFVRDI
+922 
-929 DSSLEEL
+929 
-936 DCSDNLI
+936 
-943 DKLDISNNEKITYLN
+943 Y
-958 CSGNNISVL
+958 
-967 SLSNNPYIETLICAR
+967 
-982 NNITSLDLMSNDIL
+982 
-996 ESVDLSNNPQF
+996 NNPQL
-1007 CNLNISDTSVLKRIS
+1007 NSLNIVGNNAIKNIYI
-1022 LYGCNFSSCGLDSV
+1022 YGCNFSACGLDSI
-1036 FRALPRRLPTDS
+1036 FRDLPQCLPTDS
-1048 AVIFIKD
+1048 AKILIK
-1055 STATNPGADGCRD
+1055 SNASTNPGTDGCRD

-1136 TDTILTVDTSWSYWQ
+1136 TDTILTVGTSWSYWQ
-1151 LPAKADNMVFF
+1151 LPAKADSMVFFGDITRFNCNTNGNNITAISTKTNTILEELRCIGNSISALDLSHNVELSELYCLGNRLTSLDLSHNHKLTELACYDNPQLQHIDVNGCYPLSRVVVYGCNLSDCGLDSLLRALPRRSSDNKGKIFIKDGTSTNPGSGGCQDTIASHKNWVVLDYNGGSPDTIANTHYTCANTLNLNRAIRLGVVSGQTISVAIKAAANNTHIRFTCGSTDTILTVGTSWSYWQLPAKADSMVFF

-1349 YPNPVA
+1349 YPNPVT

-1400 DGTVAKMVKQ
+1400 DGAVAKMVKQ

>member
-1 MKRTTNLLF
+1 MKKTTNLLF

-60 GSGEYNPT
+60 GSGEFNPT

-207 NSLSTQAL
+207 NSLSAQAL
-215 DRLYCSLPDRTGT
+215 DLLYCSLPDRTGT

-252 QNALDKNWKVKYA
+252 QNALNKNWKVKYA

-281 TLHDSVNMDSYIKLN
+281 TLHDSVNMDRYITLT
-296 VVRDSVIKL
+296 VADGVGVYLDFRA
-305 NFAADQAATP
+305 AADNTH
-315 IMIVSGSNKYNLTIG
+315 IRIVSGSNIQNITIG
-330 TSWVGIQNYLA
+330 TNWLSLA
-341 DDDVMTIYGDI
+341 SYIADGTEMKIYGDL
-352 TKFNCSGNGNNIHD
+352 TVLDCGNNGANIQALD
-366 ILNVAADTILTELIC
+366 VTKNTALTELYC
-381 TDNNISLLNISRN
+381 HRNQLTALDVTKNTALTTLYCYENQLTALDVTKNTALTTLYCYENQLTALDVTKNTALTKLYCYENQLTALDVTKNTDLVMLYCNEN
-394 TQLRKLNC
+394 QLT
-402 ARNNIIA
+402 A
-409 LNDLA
+409 
-414 NNVNLT
+414 
-420 SLDCSNNLL
+420 
-429 ARLDVSANF
+429 LDVS
-438 LLEKIICHG
+438 K
-447 NIISSNTRLLDIIY
+447 NTAL
-461 CLLPDRSVK
+461 
-470 TTGYIQPLYDDRS
+470 T
-483 SDLDSVLATNSLNA
+483 VLGCYNN
-497 FNKNWKVS
+497 
-505 YASDSTD
+505 
-512 VSPTTGSYVCT
+512 
-523 EVDTTRYIYLEV
+523 
-535 KPNETLKLEF
+535 
-545 LVDNIDDIIT
+545 
-555 IVSGKNSK
+555 
-563 TFRGN
+563 
-568 FSIGQNYDCT
+568 Q
-578 FTPDSTSMIIYGNV
+578 
-592 NELNCIGNG
+592 
-601 DKITALDI
+601 ITALDI
-609 SHNSGVTR
+609 TKDTVLTTLYCNENQLTTLDVTK
-617 LMCDT
+617 
-622 NNIAWLNLNGQ
+622 NIALTKLYCYKNQLTALDVTKNI
-633 ALTFLT
+633 ALTELY
-639 CSNNRLTNLD
+639 CNENRLTALD
-649 VGGCLYLNFLNCSDN
+649 
-664 QINDIKYLNT
+664 ITKNT
-674 LSNLNVLIC
+674 AL
-683 NDNRLTSLIVNS
+683 
-695 NNSTF
+695 
-700 NSIACENNNFSS
+700 E
-712 TQAFDDLFCSLP
+712 
-724 PVSCGYLS
+724 
-732 IIYDSLS
+732 
-739 NGHTE
+739 
-744 LLASNKYNA
+744 
-753 IRKDWIVMYASDSQN
+753 
-768 IPHTTG
+768 
-774 TYSCPNTFLDT
+774 
-785 IVLGV
+785 VLGC
-790 QRGKY
+790 Y
-795 IKLRF
+795 
-800 ASEFDHSQARVI
+800 
-812 SGSTDTIIQIDTVW
+812 
-826 TDTLRVMADADSM
+826 
-839 IILSNIRNINRFS
+839 
-852 CRDNG
+852 
-857 ENILSIYISESKF
+857 
-870 LEELDCANNNIRN
+870 
-883 LSTISSDYLSKLDC
+883 
-897 SNNQIKNLY
+897 NNQIKALDVTKNTALTKLY
-906 VNTGIST
+906 
-913 LNCAHNQIE
+913 C
-922 TLFVRDI
+922 
-929 DSSLEEL
+929 
-936 DCSDNLI
+936 
-943 DKLDISNNEKITYLN
+943 Y
-958 CSGNNISVL
+958 
-967 SLSNNPYIETLICAR
+967 
-982 NNITSLDLMSNDIL
+982 
-996 ESVDLSNNPQF
+996 NNPQL
-1007 CNLNISDTSVLKRIS
+1007 NSLNIVGNNAIKNIYI
-1022 LYGCNFSSCGLDSV
+1022 YGCNFSACGLDSI
-1036 FRALPRRLPTDS
+1036 FRDLPQCLPTDS
-1048 AVIFIKD
+1048 AKILIK
-1055 STATNPGADGCRD
+1055 SNASTNPGTDGCRD

-1151 LPAKADNMVFF
+1151 LPAKADSMVFF
-1162 GDITRFNCN
+1162 GDITRFNCSM
-1171 TNGNNITAISTKTNT
+1171 NGNNITAISTKTNP
-1186 ILEELRCIGNSIS
+1186 ILEELQCIGNAIS
-1199 ALDLSHNVELSEL
+1199 TLDLSHNVELSEL

-1296 SGGCQDT
+1296 SSGCQDTIASHKNWVVLDYNGGSPDTIANTHYTCAGNLNLNRAIRLGVVSGQTISVAIKAAANNTHIRFTCGSTDTILTVDTSWSYWQLPAKADSMVFFGDITRFNCSMNGNNITAISTKTNPILEELQCIGNAISTLDLSHNVELSELYCLGNRLTSLDLSHNHKLTELACYDNPQLQHIDVNGCYPLSRVVVYGCNLSDCGLDSLLRALPRRSSDNKGKIFIKDGTSTNPGSSGCQDT

-1378 RATDTDKVGV
+1378 RAIDTDKVGV

>member
-1 MKRTTNLLF
+1 MKKTTNLLF

-60 GSGEYNPT
+60 GSGEFNPT

-207 NSLSTQAL
+207 NSLSAQAL
-215 DRLYCSLPDRTGT
+215 DLLYCSLPDRTGT

-252 QNALDKNWKVKYA
+252 QNALNKNWKVKYA

-281 TLHDSVNMDSYIKLN
+281 TLHDSVNMDRYITLT
-296 VVRDSVIKL
+296 VADGVGVYLDFRA
-305 NFAADQAATP
+305 AADNTH
-315 IMIVSGSNKYNLTIG
+315 IRIVSGSNIQNITIG
-330 TSWVGIQNYLA
+330 TNWLSLA
-341 DDDVMTIYGDI
+341 SYIADGTEMKIYGDL
-352 TKFNCSGNGNNIHD
+352 TVLDCGNNGANIQALD
-366 ILNVAADTILTELIC
+366 VTKNTALTELYC
-381 TDNNISLLNISRN
+381 HRNQLTALDVTKNTALTTLYCYENQLTALDVTKNTALTTLYCYENQLTALDVTKNTALTKLYCYENQLTALDVTKNTDLVMLYCNEN
-394 TQLRKLNC
+394 QLT
-402 ARNNIIA
+402 A
-409 LNDLA
+409 
-414 NNVNLT
+414 
-420 SLDCSNNLL
+420 
-429 ARLDVSANF
+429 LDVS
-438 LLEKIICHG
+438 K
-447 NIISSNTRLLDIIY
+447 NTAL
-461 CLLPDRSVK
+461 
-470 TTGYIQPLYDDRS
+470 T
-483 SDLDSVLATNSLNA
+483 VLGCYNN
-497 FNKNWKVS
+497 
-505 YASDSTD
+505 
-512 VSPTTGSYVCT
+512 
-523 EVDTTRYIYLEV
+523 
-535 KPNETLKLEF
+535 
-545 LVDNIDDIIT
+545 
-555 IVSGKNSK
+555 
-563 TFRGN
+563 
-568 FSIGQNYDCT
+568 Q
-578 FTPDSTSMIIYGNV
+578 
-592 NELNCIGNG
+592 
-601 DKITALDI
+601 ITALDI
-609 SHNSGVTR
+609 TKDTVLTTLYCNENQLTTLDVTK
-617 LMCDT
+617 
-622 NNIAWLNLNGQ
+622 NIALTKLYCYKNQLTALDVTKNI
-633 ALTFLT
+633 ALTELY
-639 CSNNRLTNLD
+639 CNENRLTALD
-649 VGGCLYLNFLNCSDN
+649 
-664 QINDIKYLNT
+664 ITKNT
-674 LSNLNVLIC
+674 AL
-683 NDNRLTSLIVNS
+683 
-695 NNSTF
+695 
-700 NSIACENNNFSS
+700 E
-712 TQAFDDLFCSLP
+712 
-724 PVSCGYLS
+724 
-732 IIYDSLS
+732 
-739 NGHTE
+739 
-744 LLASNKYNA
+744 
-753 IRKDWIVMYASDSQN
+753 
-768 IPHTTG
+768 
-774 TYSCPNTFLDT
+774 
-785 IVLGV
+785 VLGC
-790 QRGKY
+790 Y
-795 IKLRF
+795 
-800 ASEFDHSQARVI
+800 
-812 SGSTDTIIQIDTVW
+812 
-826 TDTLRVMADADSM
+826 
-839 IILSNIRNINRFS
+839 
-852 CRDNG
+852 
-857 ENILSIYISESKF
+857 
-870 LEELDCANNNIRN
+870 
-883 LSTISSDYLSKLDC
+883 
-897 SNNQIKNLY
+897 NNQIKALDVTKNTALTKLY
-906 VNTGIST
+906 
-913 LNCAHNQIE
+913 C
-922 TLFVRDI
+922 
-929 DSSLEEL
+929 
-936 DCSDNLI
+936 
-943 DKLDISNNEKITYLN
+943 Y
-958 CSGNNISVL
+958 
-967 SLSNNPYIETLICAR
+967 
-982 NNITSLDLMSNDIL
+982 
-996 ESVDLSNNPQF
+996 NNPQL
-1007 CNLNISDTSVLKRIS
+1007 NSLNIVGNNAIKNIYI
-1022 LYGCNFSSCGLDSV
+1022 YGCNFSACGLDSI
-1036 FRALPRRLPTDS
+1036 FRDLPQCLPTDS
-1048 AVIFIKD
+1048 AKILIK
-1055 STATNPGADGCRD
+1055 SNASTNPGTDGCRD

-1151 LPAKADNMVFF
+1151 LPAKADSMVFF
-1162 GDITRFNCN
+1162 GDITRFNCSM
-1171 TNGNNITAISTKTNT
+1171 NGNNITAISTKTNP
-1186 ILEELRCIGNSIS
+1186 ILEELQCIGNAIS
-1199 ALDLSHNVELSEL
+1199 TLDLSHNVELSEL

-1222 DLSHNHKLTELA
+1222 DLSHNHKLTKLA

-1329 CADTP
+1329 CAGNLNLNRAIRLGVVSGQTISVAIKAAANNTHIRVISGATDTILTVGLSWKPLQLPARADSMVFFGDITRFNCNTNGNNITAISTKTNTILEELRCIGNAISTLDVSHNVELSELYCLGNRLTSLDLSHNHKLTELACYDNPQLQHIDVNGCYPLSRVVVYGCNLSDCGLDSLLRALPRRSSDNKGKIFIKDGTSTNPGSSGCQDTIASHKNWVVLDYNGGSPDTIANTHYTCADTP

-1378 RATDTDKVGV
+1378 RAIDTDKVGV

>member
-215 DRLYCSLPDRTGT
+215 DLLYCSLPDRTGT

-281 TLHDSVNMDSYIKLN
+281 TLHDSVNMDRYITLT
-296 VVRDSVIKL
+296 VADGVGVYLDFRA
-305 NFAADQAATP
+305 AADNTH
-315 IMIVSGSNKYNLTIG
+315 IRIVSGSNIQNITIG
-330 TSWVGIQNYLA
+330 TNWLSLA
-341 DDDVMTIYGDI
+341 SYIADGTEMKIYGDL
-352 TKFNCSGNGNNIHD
+352 TVLDCGNNGANIQALD
-366 ILNVAADTILTELIC
+366 VTKNTALTELYC
-381 TDNNISLLNISRN
+381 HRNQLTALDVTKNTALTKLYCYENQLTALDVTKNTDLVMLYCNEN
-394 TQLRKLNC
+394 QLT
-402 ARNNIIA
+402 A
-409 LNDLA
+409 
-414 NNVNLT
+414 
-420 SLDCSNNLL
+420 
-429 ARLDVSANF
+429 LDVS
-438 LLEKIICHG
+438 K
-447 NIISSNTRLLDIIY
+447 NTAL
-461 CLLPDRSVK
+461 
-470 TTGYIQPLYDDRS
+470 T
-483 SDLDSVLATNSLNA
+483 VLGCYNN
-497 FNKNWKVS
+497 
-505 YASDSTD
+505 
-512 VSPTTGSYVCT
+512 
-523 EVDTTRYIYLEV
+523 
-535 KPNETLKLEF
+535 
-545 LVDNIDDIIT
+545 
-555 IVSGKNSK
+555 
-563 TFRGN
+563 
-568 FSIGQNYDCT
+568 Q
-578 FTPDSTSMIIYGNV
+578 
-592 NELNCIGNG
+592 
-601 DKITALDI
+601 ITALDI
-609 SHNSGVTR
+609 TKDTVLTTLYCNENQLTTLDVTK
-617 LMCDT
+617 
-622 NNIAWLNLNGQ
+622 NIALTKLYCYKNQLTALDVTKNI
-633 ALTFLT
+633 ALTELY
-639 CSNNRLTNLD
+639 CYENRFTTLD
-649 VGGCLYLNFLNCSDN
+649 VT
-664 QINDIKYLNT
+664 KNT
-674 LSNLNVLIC
+674 AL
-683 NDNRLTSLIVNS
+683 
-695 NNSTF
+695 
-700 NSIACENNNFSS
+700 E
-712 TQAFDDLFCSLP
+712 
-724 PVSCGYLS
+724 
-732 IIYDSLS
+732 
-739 NGHTE
+739 
-744 LLASNKYNA
+744 
-753 IRKDWIVMYASDSQN
+753 
-768 IPHTTG
+768 
-774 TYSCPNTFLDT
+774 
-785 IVLGV
+785 VLGC
-790 QRGKY
+790 Y
-795 IKLRF
+795 
-800 ASEFDHSQARVI
+800 
-812 SGSTDTIIQIDTVW
+812 
-826 TDTLRVMADADSM
+826 
-839 IILSNIRNINRFS
+839 
-852 CRDNG
+852 
-857 ENILSIYISESKF
+857 
-870 LEELDCANNNIRN
+870 
-883 LSTISSDYLSKLDC
+883 
-897 SNNQIKNLY
+897 NNQIKALDVTKNTALTKLY
-906 VNTGIST
+906 
-913 LNCAHNQIE
+913 C
-922 TLFVRDI
+922 
-929 DSSLEEL
+929 
-936 DCSDNLI
+936 
-943 DKLDISNNEKITYLN
+943 Y
-958 CSGNNISVL
+958 
-967 SLSNNPYIETLICAR
+967 
-982 NNITSLDLMSNDIL
+982 
-996 ESVDLSNNPQF
+996 NNPQL
-1007 CNLNISDTSVLKRIS
+1007 NSLNIVGNNAIKNIYI
-1022 LYGCNFSSCGLDSV
+1022 YGCNFSACGLDSI
-1036 FRALPRRLPTDS
+1036 FRDLPQCLPTDS
-1048 AVIFIKD
+1048 AKILIK
-1055 STATNPGADGCRD
+1055 SNASTNPGTDGCRD

-1151 LPAKADNMVFF
+1151 LPAKADSMVFFGDITRFNCNTNGNNITAISTKTNPILEELQCIGNAISTLDLSHNVELSKLYCLGNRLTSLDLSHNHKLTKLACYDNPQLQHIDVNGCYPLSRVVVYGCNLSDCGLDSLLRALPRRSSDNKGKIFIKDGTSTNPGSSGCQDTIASHKNWVVLDYNGGSPDTIANTHYTCANTLNLNRAIRLGVVSGQTISVAIKAAANNTHIRFTCGSTDTILTVGTSWSYWQLPAKADSMVFF

-1186 ILEELRCIGNSIS
+1186 ILEELQCIGNAIS
-1199 ALDLSHNVELSEL
+1199 TLDLSHNVELSEL

-1222 DLSHNHKLTELA
+1222 DLSHNHKLTKLA

-1334 TDNDRHLTN
+1334 TGNDRHLTN

-1367 HIYDIYGIEVA
+1367 QIYDIYGIEVA